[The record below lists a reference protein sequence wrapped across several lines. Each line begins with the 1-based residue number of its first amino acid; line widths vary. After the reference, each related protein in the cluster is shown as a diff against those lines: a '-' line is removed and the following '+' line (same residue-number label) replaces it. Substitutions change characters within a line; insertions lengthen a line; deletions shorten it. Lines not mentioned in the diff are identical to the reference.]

1 MSNPIYISQLA
12 FTTGEV
18 SPDVSSRFDLDQ
30 YKSALLEAENVVI
43 RPYGAVAKR
52 QGSQYVGQVKYSD
65 KPTRLFEFTTNTNNS
80 FMLEFGDKY
89 IRVWDFGIYTG
100 IEIETP
106 FDSEILYN
114 LNCSQSGDVM
124 FICSGKYPIQTL
136 SRHSNTDWRFE
147 AYKLTEQPY
156 ETINTDVD
164 STVLIT
170 GDTLT
175 ATNDMFTAD
184 MVNSVMQIEH
194 FMKAV
199 TTSEVGKVI
208 KRTEFVW
215 DSNGEHGHDVTTT
228 EYTNIDYTTK
238 QFSTDEDVSW
248 KFTTHGT
255 WSGTAYI
262 KISNDKGKTWKD
274 YRVYTS
280 QNDYNVTDTGKI
292 VPSAMLKI
300 ETDLKSGTINIDL
313 SFMPYTNYGIVEIK
327 EFIDSKHV
335 KVNVLNGVVENEAT
349 SKWKLGSWSRGNG
362 YPKLCTFYQDRFVVA
377 ATNKNPNYIW
387 MSRTGDYPN
396 FGVEKVEGTITDD
409 SSITLPVINR
419 KMYEI
424 RHLVPAN
431 DLIILTSGNEWI
443 VSGDKT
449 ITPTNC
455 NLKTQT
461 QRGALSCEPQFI
473 GNRCVFVQERGGT
486 VRDMGYSYESDNYTG
501 QDLTLFV
508 KTRVRGYL
516 TITSAYAQDPD
527 SIIYYIRNDGE
538 INCLTYIPEQKV
550 YGWSHWVT
558 NGKYLY
564 CESVSEGEQDSLYT
578 LVERI
583 LNGQK
588 VQCIE
593 RMVPLYSDDFNV
605 FLDCYIE
612 FKSDN
617 QIDNINVPHLSGQKV
632 QVVIDGKQQPD
643 VVVPDDGLLQLN
655 GSGNN
660 IKIGLPFT
668 SKIRVPSVEMQMQDG
683 TLQGRVATV
692 SRVVLRVY
700 KSFGGKVGRT
710 FDRMDDITLPPNELF
725 TGDKPVILPKM
736 GMNYSTD
743 TSICIKHSDPFP
755 FNLLSITRI
764 VEIGGGLKDVPG
776 L

>member
-18 SPDVSSRFDLDQ
+18 SPDVSSRFDLEQ

-89 IRVWDFGIYTG
+89 IRVWNYGIYTG
-100 IEIETP
+100 IEVTTP
-106 FDSEILYN
+106 FTSDILFD
-114 LNCSQSGDVM
+114 LNCNQSGDVM

-136 SRHSNTDWRFE
+136 SRYSDTDWRMST
-147 AYKLTEQPY
+147 YKLTEQPY
-156 ETINTDVD
+156 DEINTDNGHTL
-164 STVLIT
+164 TVN
-170 GDTLT
+170 GDTITSTKDL
-175 ATNDMFTAD
+175 FTQD
-184 MVNSVMQIEH
+184 MVGSVIQIAYYVE
-194 FMKAV
+194 AV
-199 TTSEVGKVI
+199 HTKSAGEVVE
-208 KRTEFVW
+208 KRVHRGLLPLLIEKTY
-215 DSNGEHGHDVTTT
+215 N
-228 EYTNIDYTTK
+228 NINYNVENY
-238 QFSTDEDVSW
+238 STDTELSW

-255 WSGTAYI
+255 WEGTVKI
-262 KISNDKGKTWKD
+262 QISNNDGQTWKD
-274 YRVYTS
+274 YRTYTS
-280 QNDYNVTDTGKI
+280 KNDYNVTDTGKI
-292 VPSAMLKI
+292 EAGARLKYVSDI
-300 ETDLKSGTINIDL
+300 KSGSVNCDL
-313 SFMPYTNYGIVEIK
+313 SIMPFTQYGVVEIK
-327 EFIDSKHV
+327 SVTDAKNA
-335 KVNVLNGVVENEAT
+335 KVNVLNGIKEGEP
-349 SKWKLGSWSRGNG
+349 SYQWKLGSWNRGRG

-377 ATNKNPNYIW
+377 ATDSKPNFIW
-387 MSRTGDYPN
+387 FSRTGDYPN

-409 SSITLPVINR
+409 SAITLPVINR
-419 KMYEI
+419 KMCEI

-443 VSGDKT
+443 VRGDKT

-461 QRGALSCEPQFI
+461 QRGALKCEPQFI

-508 KTRVRGYL
+508 KTLVKGHVA
-516 TITSAYAQDPD
+516 ITSAYAQDPD
-527 SIIYYIRNDGE
+527 SIIYYVRDDGQL
-538 INCLTYIPEQKV
+538 NCLTYIPEQKV
-550 YGWSHWVT
+550 YGWSHFVT
-558 NGKYLY
+558 NGKYRY
-564 CESVSEGEQDSLYT
+564 VENVAEGDQDTIYFIVDRVINNKSV
-578 LVERI
+578 
-583 LNGQK
+583 K
-588 VQCIE
+588 CIE
-593 RMVPLYSDDFNV
+593 RSIPLYTEDNSDV
-605 FLDCYIE
+605 FLDCYVKVANSI
-612 FKSDN
+612 KTDY
-617 QIDNINVPHLSGQKV
+617 INAPHLVGQMV
-632 QVVIDGKQQPD
+632 DIVIDGQQMPSR
-643 VVVPDDGLLQLN
+643 VVPPTGVIKLDGKANVITVGLPYTTK
-655 GSGNN
+655 
-660 IKIGLPFT
+660 IKIPN
-668 SKIRVPSVEMQMQDG
+668 VEQQINDG

-692 SRVVLRVY
+692 SRVVLRMY

-736 GMNYSTD
+736 GINYSTD

-764 VEIGGGLKDVPG
+764 VEIGGGLRDVPG

>member
-18 SPDVSSRFDLDQ
+18 SPDVSSRFDLEQ

-89 IRVWDFGIYTG
+89 IRVWNYGIYTG
-100 IEIETP
+100 IEVTTP
-106 FDSEILYN
+106 FTSDILFD
-114 LNCSQSGDVM
+114 LNCNQSGDVM

-136 SRHSNTDWRFE
+136 SRYSDTDWRMST
-147 AYKLTEQPY
+147 YKLTEQPY
-156 ETINTDVD
+156 DEINTDNGHTL
-164 STVLIT
+164 TVN
-170 GDTLT
+170 GDTITSTKDL
-175 ATNDMFTAD
+175 FTQD
-184 MVNSVMQIEH
+184 MVGSVIQIAYYVEAVHTKSAGEVVEKKVKRYMQAQTIE
-194 FMKAV
+194 K
-199 TTSEVGKVI
+199 TY
-208 KRTEFVW
+208 
-215 DSNGEHGHDVTTT
+215 N
-228 EYTNIDYTTK
+228 NINYNVEA
-238 QFSTDEDVSW
+238 FSTDTELSW

-255 WSGTAYI
+255 WEGTV
-262 KISNDKGKTWKD
+262 KLQISNNDGQTWKD
-274 YRVYTS
+274 YRTYTS
-280 QNDYNVTDTGKI
+280 KNDYNVTDTGKI
-292 VPSAMLKI
+292 EAGARLKYVSDI
-300 ETDLKSGTINIDL
+300 KSGSVNCDL
-313 SFMPYTNYGIVEIK
+313 SIMPFTQYGIVEIK
-327 EFIDSKHV
+327 SVTDAKNA
-335 KVNVLNGVVENEAT
+335 KVNVLNGIKEGEP
-349 SKWKLGSWSRGNG
+349 SYQWKLGSWNRGRG

-377 ATNKNPNYIW
+377 ATDSKPNFIW
-387 MSRTGDYPN
+387 FSRTGDYSN

-409 SSITLPVINR
+409 SAITLPVINR
-419 KMYEI
+419 KMCEI

-443 VSGDKT
+443 IRGDKT

-508 KTRVRGYL
+508 KTLVKGHVAV
-516 TITSAYAQDPD
+516 TSAYAQDPD
-527 SIIYYIRNDGE
+527 SIIYYVRDDGQL
-538 INCLTYIPEQKV
+538 NCLTYIPEQKV
-550 YGWSHWVT
+550 YGWSHFVT
-558 NGKYLY
+558 NGKYRY
-564 CESVSEGEQDSLYT
+564 VESVAEGEQDTIYFVVDRVINNKS
-578 LVERI
+578 V
-583 LNGQK
+583 K
-588 VQCIE
+588 CIE
-593 RMVPLYSDDFNV
+593 RSIPLYTEDNSDV
-605 FLDCYIE
+605 FLDCYVKVANSI
-612 FKSDN
+612 KTDY
-617 QIDNINVPHLSGQKV
+617 INAPHLVGQMV
-632 QVVIDGKQQPD
+632 DIVVDGQQMPSRVVPPTGVIKLDGKAN
-643 VVVPDDGLLQLN
+643 VITVGLPYTTK
-655 GSGNN
+655 
-660 IKIGLPFT
+660 IKIPN
-668 SKIRVPSVEMQMQDG
+668 VEQQINDG

-692 SRVVLRVY
+692 SRVVLRMY

-736 GMNYSTD
+736 GINYSTD

-764 VEIGGGLKDVPG
+764 VEIGGGLRDVPG

>member
-18 SPDVSSRFDLDQ
+18 SPDVSSRFDLEQ

-89 IRVWDFGIYTG
+89 IRVWNYGIYTG
-100 IEIETP
+100 IEVTTP
-106 FDSEILYN
+106 FTSDILFD
-114 LNCSQSGDVM
+114 LNCNQSGDVM

-136 SRHSNTDWRFE
+136 SRYSDTDWRMSTS
-147 AYKLTEQPY
+147 KLTEQPY
-156 ETINTDVD
+156 DEINTDNGHTL
-164 STVLIT
+164 TVN
-170 GDTLT
+170 GDTITSTKDL
-175 ATNDMFTAD
+175 FTQD
-184 MVNSVMQIEH
+184 MVGSVIQIAYYVEAVHTKSVGEVVEKKVKRYMQAQTIE
-194 FMKAV
+194 K
-199 TTSEVGKVI
+199 TYNNINYNVGA
-208 KRTEFVW
+208 
-215 DSNGEHGHDVTTT
+215 
-228 EYTNIDYTTK
+228 
-238 QFSTDEDVSW
+238 FSTDTELSW

-255 WSGTAYI
+255 WEGTV
-262 KISNDKGKTWKD
+262 KLQISNNDGQTWKD
-274 YRVYTS
+274 YRTYTS
-280 QNDYNVTDTGKI
+280 KNDYNVTDTGKI
-292 VPSAMLKI
+292 EAGARLKYVSDI
-300 ETDLKSGTINIDL
+300 KSGSVNCDL
-313 SFMPYTNYGIVEIK
+313 SIMPFTQYGIVEIK
-327 EFIDSKHV
+327 SVTDAKNA
-335 KVNVLNGVVENEAT
+335 KVNVLNGIKEGEP
-349 SKWKLGSWSRGNG
+349 SYQWKLGSWNRGRG

-377 ATNKNPNYIW
+377 ATDSKPNFIW
-387 MSRTGDYPN
+387 FSRTGDYPN

-409 SSITLPVINR
+409 SAITLPVINR
-419 KMYEI
+419 KMCEI

-443 VSGDKT
+443 VRGDKT

-508 KTRVRGYL
+508 KTLVKGHL
-516 TITSAYAQDPD
+516 AVTSAYAQDPD
-527 SIIYYIRNDGE
+527 SIIYYVRDDGQL
-538 INCLTYIPEQKV
+538 NCLTYIPEQKV
-550 YGWSHWVT
+550 YGWSHFVT
-558 NGKYLY
+558 NGKYRY
-564 CESVSEGEQDSLYT
+564 VESVAEGEQDTIYFVVDRVINNKS
-578 LVERI
+578 V
-583 LNGQK
+583 K
-588 VQCIE
+588 CIE
-593 RMVPLYSDDFNV
+593 RSIPLYTEDNSDV
-605 FLDCYIE
+605 FLDCYVKVANSI
-612 FKSDN
+612 KTDY
-617 QIDNINVPHLSGQKV
+617 INAPHLVGQMV
-632 QVVIDGKQQPD
+632 DIVIDGQQMPSR
-643 VVVPDDGLLQLN
+643 VVPPTGVIKLDGKANVITVGLPYTTK
-655 GSGNN
+655 
-660 IKIGLPFT
+660 IKIPN
-668 SKIRVPSVEMQMQDG
+668 VEQQINNG

-692 SRVVLRVY
+692 SRVVLRMY

-736 GMNYSTD
+736 GINYSTD

-764 VEIGGGLKDVPG
+764 VEIGGGLRDVPG

>member
-18 SPDVSSRFDLDQ
+18 SPDVSSRFDLEQ

-89 IRVWDFGIYTG
+89 IRVWNYGIYTG
-100 IEIETP
+100 IEVTTP
-106 FDSEILYN
+106 FTSDILFD
-114 LNCSQSGDVM
+114 LNCNQSGDVM

-136 SRHSNTDWRFE
+136 SRYSDTDWRMST
-147 AYKLTEQPY
+147 YKLTEQPY
-156 ETINTDVD
+156 DEINTDNGHTL
-164 STVLIT
+164 TVN
-170 GDTLT
+170 GDTITSTKDL
-175 ATNDMFTAD
+175 FTQD
-184 MVNSVMQIEH
+184 MVGSVIQIAYYVEAVHTKSAGEVVEKKVRRYMQGQTIE
-194 FMKAV
+194 K
-199 TTSEVGKVI
+199 TYNNINYNVG
-208 KRTEFVW
+208 
-215 DSNGEHGHDVTTT
+215 S
-228 EYTNIDYTTK
+228 Y
-238 QFSTDEDVSW
+238 STDTELSW

-255 WSGTAYI
+255 WEGTV
-262 KISNDKGKTWKD
+262 KLQISNNDGQTWKD
-274 YRVYTS
+274 YRTYTS
-280 QNDYNVTDTGKI
+280 KNDYNVTDTGKI
-292 VPSAMLKI
+292 EAGARLKYI
-300 ETDLKSGTINIDL
+300 SDIKGGSVNCDL
-313 SFMPYTNYGIVEIK
+313 SIMPFTQYGVVEIK
-327 EFIDSKHV
+327 SVTDAKNA
-335 KVNVLNGVVENEAT
+335 KVNVLNGIKEGEP
-349 SKWKLGSWSRGNG
+349 SYQWKLGSWNRGRG

-377 ATNKNPNYIW
+377 ATDSKPNFIW
-387 MSRTGDYPN
+387 FSRTGDYPN

-409 SSITLPVINR
+409 SAITLPVINR
-419 KMYEI
+419 KMCEI

-443 VSGDKT
+443 VRGDKT

-508 KTRVRGYL
+508 KTLVKGHL
-516 TITSAYAQDPD
+516 AVTSAYAQDPD
-527 SIIYYIRNDGE
+527 SIIYYVRDDGQL
-538 INCLTYIPEQKV
+538 NCLTYIPEQKV
-550 YGWSHWVT
+550 YGWSHFVT
-558 NGKYLY
+558 NGKYRY
-564 CESVSEGEQDSLYT
+564 VESVAEGEQDTIYFVVDRVINNKS
-578 LVERI
+578 V
-583 LNGQK
+583 K
-588 VQCIE
+588 CIE
-593 RMVPLYSDDFNV
+593 RSIPLYTEDNSDV
-605 FLDCYIE
+605 FLDCYVKVANSI
-612 FKSDN
+612 KTDY
-617 QIDNINVPHLSGQKV
+617 INAPHLVGQMV
-632 QVVIDGKQQPD
+632 DIVIDGQQMPSR
-643 VVVPDDGLLQLN
+643 VVPPTGVIKLDGKANVITVGLPYTTK
-655 GSGNN
+655 
-660 IKIGLPFT
+660 IKI
-668 SKIRVPSVEMQMQDG
+668 PSVEQQINDG

-692 SRVVLRVY
+692 SRVVLRMY

-736 GMNYSTD
+736 GINYSTD

-764 VEIGGGLKDVPG
+764 VEIGGGLRDVPG

>member
-18 SPDVSSRFDLDQ
+18 SSDVSSRFDLEQ

-89 IRVWDFGIYTG
+89 IRVWNYGVYTG
-100 IEIETP
+100 IEVTTP
-106 FDSEILYN
+106 FTSDILFDI
-114 LNCSQSGDVM
+114 NCSQSGDVM

-136 SRHSNTDWRFE
+136 SRYSDTDWRLS
-147 AYKLTEQPY
+147 AYKLSEQPY
-156 ETINTDVD
+156 DDINTDNGHTL
-164 STVLIT
+164 TVT
-170 GDTLT
+170 GDTITSTKDL
-175 ATNDMFTAD
+175 FTQD
-184 MVNSVMQIEH
+184 MVGSVIQIAYYVE
-194 FMKAV
+194 AV
-199 TTSEVGKVI
+199 HTKSAGEVVEKKVKHGLVVLSKGK
-208 KRTEFVW
+208 TY
-215 DSNGEHGHDVTTT
+215 N
-228 EYTNIDYTTK
+228 NINYNVSSY
-238 QFSTDEDVSW
+238 STDTELSW

-255 WSGTAYI
+255 WEGTV
-262 KISNDKGKTWKD
+262 KLQISNNDGQTWKD
-274 YRVYTS
+274 YRTYTS
-280 QNDYNVTDTGKI
+280 KNDYNVTDTGKI
-292 VPSAMLKI
+292 EAGARLKYVSDI
-300 ETDLKSGTINIDL
+300 KDGAINCDL
-313 SFMPYTNYGIVEIK
+313 SIMPFTQY
-327 EFIDSKHV
+327 
-335 KVNVLNGVVENEAT
+335 GVVEVTEVANAKNAKVNILSGVKEGEP
-349 SKWKLGSWSRGNG
+349 SYQWKLGSWNRGRG

-377 ATNKNPNYIW
+377 ATDSKPNFIW
-387 MSRTGDYPN
+387 FSRTGDYPN
-396 FGVEKVEGTITDD
+396 FGVEKAGGTITDD
-409 SSITLPVINR
+409 SAITLPVINR

-431 DLIILTSGNEWI
+431 DLIVLTSGNEWI
-443 VSGDKT
+443 VDGSKT
-449 ITPTNC
+449 ITSTNC
-455 NLKTQT
+455 YLKTQT
-461 QRGALSCEPQFI
+461 QRGALKCKPQFI

-550 YGWSHWVT
+550 YGWSHFVT

-564 CESVSEGEQDSLYT
+564 CESVAEGEQDSLYT
-578 LVERI
+578 LVERT
-583 LNGQK
+583 LQGKK
-588 VQCIE
+588 VKCIE
-593 RMVPLYSDDFNV
+593 RMVPLYSDDVNV
-605 FLDCYIE
+605 FLDCYVE
-612 FKSDN
+612 FKSSN
-617 QIDNINVPHLSGQKV
+617 AIDSINIPHLSGQTV

-655 GSGNN
+655 VSGSN

-710 FDRMDDITLPPNELF
+710 FDKMDDITLPPNELF

-736 GMNYSTD
+736 GTNYSTD
-743 TSICIKHSDPFP
+743 TSICIKHNNPFP
-755 FNLLSITRI
+755 FNLLSITRV
-764 VEIGGGLKDVPG
+764 VEIGGGLRDVPG

>member
-1 MSNPIYISQLA
+1 MSNPLYISQLA

-18 SPDVSSRFDLDQ
+18 SPDVSSRFDLEQ

-89 IRVWDFGIYTG
+89 IRVWNYGIYTD
-100 IEIETP
+100 IEVTTP
-106 FDSEILYN
+106 FTSDILFD

-136 SRHSNTDWRFE
+136 SRYSDTDWRMS

-156 ETINTDVD
+156 DEINTDNEHTL
-164 STVLIT
+164 TVN
-170 GDTLT
+170 GDTITSTKDL
-175 ATNDMFTAD
+175 FTSD
-184 MVNSVMQIEH
+184 MVGSVIQIAYYVEAVHTKSAGEVVEKKVKRYMQAQTIE
-194 FMKAV
+194 K
-199 TTSEVGKVI
+199 TYNNINYNVG
-208 KRTEFVW
+208 
-215 DSNGEHGHDVTTT
+215 S
-228 EYTNIDYTTK
+228 Y
-238 QFSTDEDVSW
+238 STDTELSW

-255 WSGTAYI
+255 WEGTV
-262 KISNDKGKTWKD
+262 KLQISNNDGQTWKD
-274 YRVYTS
+274 YRTYTS
-280 QNDYNVTDTGKI
+280 KNDYNVTDTGKI
-292 VPSAMLKI
+292 EAGARLKYI
-300 ETDLKSGTINIDL
+300 SDIKGGSVNCDL
-313 SFMPYTNYGIVEIK
+313 SIFPFTQYGIVEIK
-327 EFIDSKHV
+327 S
-335 KVNVLNGVVENEAT
+335 VNNAKSATVNILNGIKDGEP
-349 SKWKLGSWSRGNG
+349 SHQWKLGSWNRGRG

-377 ATNKNPNYIW
+377 ATDSKPNYIW

-409 SSITLPVINR
+409 SAITLPVINR

-550 YGWSHWVT
+550 YGWSHFVT

-578 LVERI
+578 LVERT
-583 LNGQK
+583 LQGKK
-588 VQCIE
+588 VKCIE
-593 RMVPLYSDDFNV
+593 RMVPLYSDDVNV
-605 FLDCYIE
+605 FLDCYVE
-612 FKSDN
+612 FKSSN
-617 QIDNINVPHLSGQKV
+617 AIDSINIPHLSGQTV
-632 QVVIDGKQQPD
+632 QVVIDDKQQPD

-655 GSGNN
+655 VSGSN

-683 TLQGRVATV
+683 TLQGRIATV
-692 SRVVLRVY
+692 SRVVLRMY

-736 GMNYSTD
+736 GINYSTD

-764 VEIGGGLKDVPG
+764 VEIGGGLRDVPG

>member
-18 SPDVSSRFDLDQ
+18 SPDVSSRFDLEQ

-89 IRVWDFGIYTG
+89 IRVWNYGIYTG
-100 IEIETP
+100 IEVTTP
-106 FDSEILYN
+106 FTSDILFD
-114 LNCSQSGDVM
+114 LNCNQSGDVM

-136 SRHSNTDWRFE
+136 SRYSDTDWRMST
-147 AYKLTEQPY
+147 YKLTEQPY
-156 ETINTDVD
+156 DEINTDNGHTL
-164 STVLIT
+164 TVN
-170 GDTLT
+170 GDTITSTKDL
-175 ATNDMFTAD
+175 FTQD
-184 MVNSVMQIEH
+184 MVGSVIQIAYYVEAVHTKSAGEVVEKKVKRYMQAQTIE
-194 FMKAV
+194 K
-199 TTSEVGKVI
+199 TYNNINYNVGA
-208 KRTEFVW
+208 
-215 DSNGEHGHDVTTT
+215 
-228 EYTNIDYTTK
+228 
-238 QFSTDEDVSW
+238 FSTDTELSW

-255 WSGTAYI
+255 WEGTV
-262 KISNDKGKTWKD
+262 KLQISNNDGQTWKD
-274 YRVYTS
+274 YRTYTS
-280 QNDYNVTDTGKI
+280 KNDYNVTDTGKI
-292 VPSAMLKI
+292 EAGARLKYVSDI
-300 ETDLKSGTINIDL
+300 KSGSVNCDL
-313 SFMPYTNYGIVEIK
+313 SIMPFTQYGIVEVK
-327 EFIDSKHV
+327 SVTDAKNA
-335 KVNVLNGVVENEAT
+335 KVNVLNGIKEGEP
-349 SKWKLGSWSRGNG
+349 SYQWKLGSWNRGRG

-377 ATNKNPNYIW
+377 ATDSKPNFIW
-387 MSRTGDYPN
+387 FSRTGDYPN

-409 SSITLPVINR
+409 SAITLPVINR
-419 KMYEI
+419 KMCEI

-443 VSGDKT
+443 VRGDKT

-508 KTRVRGYL
+508 KTLVKGHL
-516 TITSAYAQDPD
+516 AVTSAYAQDPD
-527 SIIYYIRNDGE
+527 SIIYYVRDDGQL
-538 INCLTYIPEQKV
+538 NCLTYIPEQKV
-550 YGWSHWVT
+550 YGWSHFVT
-558 NGKYLY
+558 NGKYRY
-564 CESVSEGEQDSLYT
+564 VESVAEGEQDTIYFVVDRVINNKS
-578 LVERI
+578 V
-583 LNGQK
+583 K
-588 VQCIE
+588 CIE
-593 RMVPLYSDDFNV
+593 RSIPLYTEDNSDV
-605 FLDCYIE
+605 FLDCYVKVANSI
-612 FKSDN
+612 KTDY
-617 QIDNINVPHLSGQKV
+617 INAPHLVGQMV
-632 QVVIDGKQQPD
+632 DIVIDGQQMPSR
-643 VVVPDDGLLQLN
+643 VVPPTGVIKLDGKANVITVGLPYTTK
-655 GSGNN
+655 
-660 IKIGLPFT
+660 IKIPN
-668 SKIRVPSVEMQMQDG
+668 VEQQINDG

-692 SRVVLRVY
+692 SRVVLRMY

-736 GMNYSTD
+736 GINYSTD

-764 VEIGGGLKDVPG
+764 VEIGGGLRDVPG

>member
-1 MSNPIYISQLA
+1 MVMSNPIYISQLA

-18 SPDVSSRFDLDQ
+18 SPDVSSRFDLEQ

-89 IRVWDFGIYTG
+89 IRVWNYGIYTG
-100 IEIETP
+100 IEVTTP
-106 FDSEILYN
+106 FTSDILFD
-114 LNCSQSGDVM
+114 LNCNQSGDVM

-136 SRHSNTDWRFE
+136 SRYSDTDWRMST
-147 AYKLTEQPY
+147 YKLTEQPY
-156 ETINTDVD
+156 DEINTDNGHTL
-164 STVLIT
+164 TVN
-170 GDTLT
+170 GDTITSTKDL
-175 ATNDMFTAD
+175 FTQD
-184 MVNSVMQIEH
+184 MVGSVIQIAYYVEAVHTKSAGEVVEKKVRRYMQGQTIE
-194 FMKAV
+194 K
-199 TTSEVGKVI
+199 TYNNINYNVG
-208 KRTEFVW
+208 
-215 DSNGEHGHDVTTT
+215 S
-228 EYTNIDYTTK
+228 Y
-238 QFSTDEDVSW
+238 STDTELSW

-255 WSGTAYI
+255 WEGTV
-262 KISNDKGKTWKD
+262 KLQISNNDGQTWKD
-274 YRVYTS
+274 YRTYTS
-280 QNDYNVTDTGKI
+280 KNDYNVTDTGKI
-292 VPSAMLKI
+292 EAGARLKYI
-300 ETDLKSGTINIDL
+300 SDIKGGSVNCDL
-313 SFMPYTNYGIVEIK
+313 SIMPFTQYGVVEIK
-327 EFIDSKHV
+327 SVTDAKNA
-335 KVNVLNGVVENEAT
+335 KVNVLNGIKEGEP
-349 SKWKLGSWSRGNG
+349 SYQWKLGSWNRGRG

-377 ATNKNPNYIW
+377 ATDSKPNFIW
-387 MSRTGDYPN
+387 FSRTGDYPN

-409 SSITLPVINR
+409 SAITLPVINR
-419 KMYEI
+419 KMCEI

-443 VSGDKT
+443 VRGDKT

-508 KTRVRGYL
+508 KTLVKGHL
-516 TITSAYAQDPD
+516 AVTSAYAQDPD
-527 SIIYYIRNDGE
+527 SIIYYVRDDGQL
-538 INCLTYIPEQKV
+538 NCLTYIPEQKV
-550 YGWSHWVT
+550 YGWSHFVT
-558 NGKYLY
+558 NGKYRY
-564 CESVSEGEQDSLYT
+564 VESVAEGEQDTIYFVVDRVINNKS
-578 LVERI
+578 V
-583 LNGQK
+583 K
-588 VQCIE
+588 CIE
-593 RMVPLYSDDFNV
+593 RSIPLYTEDNSDV
-605 FLDCYIE
+605 FLDCYVKVANSI
-612 FKSDN
+612 KTDY
-617 QIDNINVPHLSGQKV
+617 INAPHLVGQMV
-632 QVVIDGKQQPD
+632 DIVIDGQQMPSR
-643 VVVPDDGLLQLN
+643 VVPPTGVIKLDGKANVITVGLPYTTK
-655 GSGNN
+655 
-660 IKIGLPFT
+660 IKI
-668 SKIRVPSVEMQMQDG
+668 PSVEQQINDG

-692 SRVVLRVY
+692 SRVVLRMY

-736 GMNYSTD
+736 GINYSTD

-764 VEIGGGLKDVPG
+764 VEIGGGLRDVPG

>member
-18 SPDVSSRFDLDQ
+18 SPDVSSRFDLEQ

-89 IRVWDFGIYTG
+89 IRVWNYGIYTG
-100 IEIETP
+100 IEVTTP
-106 FDSEILYN
+106 FTSDILFD
-114 LNCSQSGDVM
+114 LNCNQSGDVM

-136 SRHSNTDWRFE
+136 SRYSDTDWRMST
-147 AYKLTEQPY
+147 YKLTEQPY
-156 ETINTDVD
+156 DETNTDNGHTL
-164 STVLIT
+164 TVN
-170 GDTLT
+170 GDTITSTKDL
-175 ATNDMFTAD
+175 FTQD
-184 MVNSVMQIEH
+184 MVGSVIQIAYYVEAVHTKSAGEVVEKKVKRYMQAQTIE
-194 FMKAV
+194 K
-199 TTSEVGKVI
+199 TYNNINYNVGA
-208 KRTEFVW
+208 
-215 DSNGEHGHDVTTT
+215 
-228 EYTNIDYTTK
+228 
-238 QFSTDEDVSW
+238 FSTDTELSW

-255 WSGTAYI
+255 WEGTV
-262 KISNDKGKTWKD
+262 KLQISNNDGQTWKD
-274 YRVYTS
+274 YRTYTS
-280 QNDYNVTDTGKI
+280 KNDYNVTDTGKI
-292 VPSAMLKI
+292 EAGARLKYVSDI
-300 ETDLKSGTINIDL
+300 KSGSVNCDL
-313 SFMPYTNYGIVEIK
+313 SIMPFTQYGIVEIK
-327 EFIDSKHV
+327 SVTDAKNA
-335 KVNVLNGVVENEAT
+335 KVNVLNGIKEGEP
-349 SKWKLGSWSRGNG
+349 SYQWKLGSWNRGRG

-377 ATNKNPNYIW
+377 ATDSKPNFIW
-387 MSRTGDYPN
+387 FSRTGDYPN

-409 SSITLPVINR
+409 SAITLPVINR
-419 KMYEI
+419 KMCEI

-443 VSGDKT
+443 VRGDKT

-508 KTRVRGYL
+508 KTLVKGHVAV
-516 TITSAYAQDPD
+516 TSAYAQDPD
-527 SIIYYIRNDGE
+527 SIIYYVRDDGQL
-538 INCLTYIPEQKV
+538 NCLTYIPEQKV
-550 YGWSHWVT
+550 YGWSHFVT
-558 NGKYLY
+558 NGKYRY
-564 CESVSEGEQDSLYT
+564 VESVAEGEQDTIYF
-578 LVERI
+578 VVDRVI
-583 LNGQK
+583 NNK
-588 VQCIE
+588 NVKCIE
-593 RMVPLYSDDFNV
+593 RSIPLYTEDNSDV
-605 FLDCYIE
+605 FLDCYVKVANSI
-612 FKSDN
+612 KTDY
-617 QIDNINVPHLSGQKV
+617 INAPHLVGQMV
-632 QVVIDGKQQPD
+632 DIVVDGQQMPSREVPPTGVIKLDGKAN
-643 VVVPDDGLLQLN
+643 VITVGLHYTTK
-655 GSGNN
+655 
-660 IKIGLPFT
+660 IKI
-668 SKIRVPSVEMQMQDG
+668 PSVEQQINDG

-692 SRVVLRVY
+692 SRVVLRMY

-736 GMNYSTD
+736 GINYSTD

-764 VEIGGGLKDVPG
+764 VEIGGGLRDVPG

>member
-18 SPDVSSRFDLDQ
+18 SPDVSSRFDLEQ

-89 IRVWDFGIYTG
+89 IRVWNYGIYTG
-100 IEIETP
+100 IEVTTP
-106 FDSEILYN
+106 FTSDILFD
-114 LNCSQSGDVM
+114 LNCNQSGDVM

-136 SRHSNTDWRFE
+136 SRYSDTDWRMST
-147 AYKLTEQPY
+147 YKLTEQPY
-156 ETINTDVD
+156 DEINTDNGHTL
-164 STVLIT
+164 TVN
-170 GDTLT
+170 GDTITSTKDL
-175 ATNDMFTAD
+175 FTQD
-184 MVNSVMQIEH
+184 MVGSVIQIAYYVEAVHTKSAGEVVEKKVKRYMQAQTIE
-194 FMKAV
+194 K
-199 TTSEVGKVI
+199 TYNNINYNVGA
-208 KRTEFVW
+208 
-215 DSNGEHGHDVTTT
+215 
-228 EYTNIDYTTK
+228 
-238 QFSTDEDVSW
+238 FSTDTELSW

-255 WSGTAYI
+255 WEGTV
-262 KISNDKGKTWKD
+262 KLQISNNDGQTWKD
-274 YRVYTS
+274 YRTYTS
-280 QNDYNVTDTGKI
+280 KNDYNVTDTGKI
-292 VPSAMLKI
+292 EAGARLKYVSDI
-300 ETDLKSGTINIDL
+300 KSGSVNCDL
-313 SFMPYTNYGIVEIK
+313 SIMPFTQYGIVEIK
-327 EFIDSKHV
+327 SVTDAKNA
-335 KVNVLNGVVENEAT
+335 KVNVLNGIKEGEP
-349 SKWKLGSWSRGNG
+349 SYQWKLGSWNRGRG

-377 ATNKNPNYIW
+377 ATDSKPNFIW
-387 MSRTGDYPN
+387 FSRTGDYPN

-409 SSITLPVINR
+409 SAITLPVINR
-419 KMYEI
+419 KMCEI

-443 VSGDKT
+443 VRGDKT

-486 VRDMGYSYESDNYTG
+486 VRDMGYSYENDNYTG

-508 KTRVRGYL
+508 KTLVKGHL
-516 TITSAYAQDPD
+516 AVTSAYAQDPD
-527 SIIYYIRNDGE
+527 SIIYYVRDDGQL
-538 INCLTYIPEQKV
+538 NCLTYIPEQKV
-550 YGWSHWVT
+550 YGWSHFVT
-558 NGKYLY
+558 NGKYRY
-564 CESVSEGEQDSLYT
+564 VESVAEGEQDTIYFVVDRVINNKS
-578 LVERI
+578 V
-583 LNGQK
+583 K
-588 VQCIE
+588 CIE
-593 RMVPLYSDDFNV
+593 RSIPLYTEDNSDV
-605 FLDCYIE
+605 FLDCYVKVANSI
-612 FKSDN
+612 KTDY
-617 QIDNINVPHLSGQKV
+617 INAPHLVGQMV
-632 QVVIDGKQQPD
+632 DIVIDGQQMPSR
-643 VVVPDDGLLQLN
+643 VVPPTGVIKLDGKANVITVGLPYTTK
-655 GSGNN
+655 
-660 IKIGLPFT
+660 IKIPN
-668 SKIRVPSVEMQMQDG
+668 VEQQINDG

-692 SRVVLRVY
+692 SRVVLRMY

-736 GMNYSTD
+736 GINYSTD

-764 VEIGGGLKDVPG
+764 VEIGGGLRDVPG

>member
-1 MSNPIYISQLA
+1 MSNPLYISQLA

-18 SPDVSSRFDLDQ
+18 SPDVSSRFDLEQ

-89 IRVWDFGIYTG
+89 IRVWNYGIYTG
-100 IEIETP
+100 IEVTTP
-106 FDSEILYN
+106 FTSDILFD
-114 LNCSQSGDVM
+114 LNCNQSGDVM

-136 SRHSNTDWRFE
+136 SRYSDTDWRMST
-147 AYKLTEQPY
+147 YKLTEQPY
-156 ETINTDVD
+156 DEINTDNGHTL
-164 STVLIT
+164 TVN
-170 GDTLT
+170 GDTITSTKDL
-175 ATNDMFTAD
+175 FTQD
-184 MVNSVMQIEH
+184 MVGSVIQIAYYVEAVHTKSAGEVVEKKVKRYMQAQTIE
-194 FMKAV
+194 K
-199 TTSEVGKVI
+199 TYNNINYNVGA
-208 KRTEFVW
+208 
-215 DSNGEHGHDVTTT
+215 
-228 EYTNIDYTTK
+228 
-238 QFSTDEDVSW
+238 FSTDTELSW

-255 WSGTAYI
+255 WEGTV
-262 KISNDKGKTWKD
+262 KLQISNNDGQTWKD
-274 YRVYTS
+274 YRTYTS
-280 QNDYNVTDTGKI
+280 KNDYNVTDTGKI
-292 VPSAMLKI
+292 EAGARFKYVSDI
-300 ETDLKSGTINIDL
+300 KSGSVNCDL
-313 SFMPYTNYGIVEIK
+313 SIMPFTQYGIVEIK
-327 EFIDSKHV
+327 SVTDAKNA
-335 KVNVLNGVVENEAT
+335 KVNVLNGIKEGEP
-349 SKWKLGSWSRGNG
+349 SYQWKLGSWNRGRG

-377 ATNKNPNYIW
+377 ATDSKPNFIW
-387 MSRTGDYPN
+387 FSRTGDYPN

-409 SSITLPVINR
+409 SAITLPVINR
-419 KMYEI
+419 KMCEI

-443 VSGDKT
+443 VRGDKT

-508 KTRVRGYL
+508 KTLVKGHL
-516 TITSAYAQDPD
+516 AVTSAYAQDPD
-527 SIIYYIRNDGE
+527 SIIYYVRDDGQL
-538 INCLTYIPEQKV
+538 NCLTYIPEQKV
-550 YGWSHWVT
+550 YGWSHFVT
-558 NGKYLY
+558 NGKYRY
-564 CESVSEGEQDSLYT
+564 VESVAEGEQDTIYFVVDRVINNKS
-578 LVERI
+578 V
-583 LNGQK
+583 K
-588 VQCIE
+588 CIE
-593 RMVPLYSDDFNV
+593 RSIPLYTEDNSDV
-605 FLDCYIE
+605 FLDCYVKVANSI
-612 FKSDN
+612 KTDY
-617 QIDNINVPHLSGQKV
+617 INAPHLVGQMV
-632 QVVIDGKQQPD
+632 DIVIDGQQMPSR
-643 VVVPDDGLLQLN
+643 VVPPTGVIKLDGKANVITVGLPYTTK
-655 GSGNN
+655 
-660 IKIGLPFT
+660 IKI
-668 SKIRVPSVEMQMQDG
+668 PSVEQQINDG

-692 SRVVLRVY
+692 SRVVLRMY

-736 GMNYSTD
+736 GINYSTD

-764 VEIGGGLKDVPG
+764 VEIGGGLRDVPG

>member
-1 MSNPIYISQLA
+1 MSNPLYISQLA

-18 SPDVSSRFDLDQ
+18 SPDVSSRFDLEQ

-89 IRVWDFGIYTG
+89 IRVWNYGIYTG
-100 IEIETP
+100 IEVTTP
-106 FDSEILYN
+106 FTSDILFD
-114 LNCSQSGDVM
+114 LNCNQSGDVM

-136 SRHSNTDWRFE
+136 SRYSDTDWRMST
-147 AYKLTEQPY
+147 YKLTEQPY
-156 ETINTDVD
+156 DEINTDNGHTL
-164 STVLIT
+164 TVN
-170 GDTLT
+170 GDTITSTKDL
-175 ATNDMFTAD
+175 FTQD
-184 MVNSVMQIEH
+184 MVGSVIQIAYYVEAVHTKSAGEVVEKKVKRYMQAQTIE
-194 FMKAV
+194 K
-199 TTSEVGKVI
+199 TYNNINYNVGA
-208 KRTEFVW
+208 
-215 DSNGEHGHDVTTT
+215 
-228 EYTNIDYTTK
+228 
-238 QFSTDEDVSW
+238 FSTDTELSW

-255 WSGTAYI
+255 WEGTV
-262 KISNDKGKTWKD
+262 KLQISNNDGQTWKD
-274 YRVYTS
+274 YRTYTS
-280 QNDYNVTDTGKI
+280 KNDYNVTDTGKI
-292 VPSAMLKI
+292 EAGARLKYVSDI
-300 ETDLKSGTINIDL
+300 KSGSVNCDL
-313 SFMPYTNYGIVEIK
+313 SIMPFTQYGIVEIK
-327 EFIDSKHV
+327 SVTDAKNA
-335 KVNVLNGVVENEAT
+335 KVNVLNGIKEGEP
-349 SKWKLGSWSRGNG
+349 SYQWKLGSWNRGRG

-377 ATNKNPNYIW
+377 ATDSKPNFIW
-387 MSRTGDYPN
+387 FSRTGDYPN

-409 SSITLPVINR
+409 SAITLPVINR
-419 KMYEI
+419 KMCEI

-443 VSGDKT
+443 VRGDKT

-508 KTRVRGYL
+508 KTLVKGHVAV
-516 TITSAYAQDPD
+516 TSAYAQDPD
-527 SIIYYIRNDGE
+527 SIIYYVRDDGQL
-538 INCLTYIPEQKV
+538 NCLTYIPEQKV
-550 YGWSHWVT
+550 YGWSHFVT
-558 NGKYLY
+558 NGKYRY
-564 CESVSEGEQDSLYT
+564 VESVAEGEQDTIYF
-578 LVERI
+578 VVDRVI
-583 LNGQK
+583 NNK
-588 VQCIE
+588 NVKCIE
-593 RMVPLYSDDFNV
+593 RSIPLYTEDNSDV
-605 FLDCYIE
+605 FLDCYVKVANSI
-612 FKSDN
+612 KTDY
-617 QIDNINVPHLSGQKV
+617 INAPHLVGQMV
-632 QVVIDGKQQPD
+632 DIVVDGQQMPSRVVPPTGVIKLDGKAN
-643 VVVPDDGLLQLN
+643 VITVGLPYTTK
-655 GSGNN
+655 
-660 IKIGLPFT
+660 IKIPN
-668 SKIRVPSVEMQMQDG
+668 VEQQINDG

-692 SRVVLRVY
+692 SRVVLRMY

-736 GMNYSTD
+736 GINYSTD

-764 VEIGGGLKDVPG
+764 VEIGGGLRDVPG

>member
-18 SPDVSSRFDLDQ
+18 SPDISSRFDLEQ

-89 IRVWDFGIYTG
+89 IRVWNYGIYTG
-100 IEIETP
+100 IEVTTP
-106 FDSEILYN
+106 FTSDILFD
-114 LNCSQSGDVM
+114 LNCNQSGDVM

-136 SRHSNTDWRFE
+136 SRYSDTDWRMST
-147 AYKLTEQPY
+147 YKLTEQPY
-156 ETINTDVD
+156 DEINTDNGHTL
-164 STVLIT
+164 TVN
-170 GDTLT
+170 GDTITSTKDL
-175 ATNDMFTAD
+175 FTQD
-184 MVNSVMQIEH
+184 MVGSVIQIAYYVE
-194 FMKAV
+194 AV
-199 TTSEVGKVI
+199 HTKSAGEVVE
-208 KRTEFVW
+208 KRVHRGLLPLLIEKTY
-215 DSNGEHGHDVTTT
+215 N
-228 EYTNIDYTTK
+228 NINYNVENY
-238 QFSTDEDVSW
+238 STDTELSW

-255 WSGTAYI
+255 WEGTVKI
-262 KISNDKGKTWKD
+262 QISNNDGQTWKD
-274 YRVYTS
+274 YRTYTS
-280 QNDYNVTDTGKI
+280 KNDYNVTDTGKI
-292 VPSAMLKI
+292 EAGARLKYVSDI
-300 ETDLKSGTINIDL
+300 KSGSVNCDL
-313 SFMPYTNYGIVEIK
+313 SIMPFTQYGIVEIK
-327 EFIDSKHV
+327 SVTDAKNA
-335 KVNVLNGVVENEAT
+335 KVNVLNGIKEGEP
-349 SKWKLGSWSRGNG
+349 SYQWKLGSWNRGRG

-377 ATNKNPNYIW
+377 ATDSKPNFIW
-387 MSRTGDYPN
+387 FSRTGDYPN

-409 SSITLPVINR
+409 SAITLPVINR
-419 KMYEI
+419 KMCEI

-443 VSGDKT
+443 VRGDKT

-508 KTRVRGYL
+508 KTLVKGHVAV
-516 TITSAYAQDPD
+516 TSAYAQDPD
-527 SIIYYIRNDGE
+527 SIIYYVRDDGQL
-538 INCLTYIPEQKV
+538 NCLTYIPEQKV
-550 YGWSHWVT
+550 YGWSHFVT
-558 NGKYLY
+558 NGKYRY
-564 CESVSEGEQDSLYT
+564 VESVAEGEQDTIYF
-578 LVERI
+578 VVDRVI
-583 LNGQK
+583 NNK
-588 VQCIE
+588 NVKCIE
-593 RMVPLYSDDFNV
+593 RSIPLYTEDNSDV
-605 FLDCYIE
+605 FLDCYVKVANSI
-612 FKSDN
+612 KTDY
-617 QIDNINVPHLSGQKV
+617 INAPHLVGQMV
-632 QVVIDGKQQPD
+632 DIVVDGQQMPSREVPPTGVIKLDGKAN
-643 VVVPDDGLLQLN
+643 VITVGLPYATK
-655 GSGNN
+655 
-660 IKIGLPFT
+660 IKI
-668 SKIRVPSVEMQMQDG
+668 PSVEQQINDG

-692 SRVVLRVY
+692 SRVVLRMY

-736 GMNYSTD
+736 GINYSTD

-764 VEIGGGLKDVPG
+764 VEIGGGLRDVPG

>member
-18 SPDVSSRFDLDQ
+18 SPDVSSRFDLEQ

-89 IRVWDFGIYTG
+89 IRVWNHGVYTG
-100 IEIETP
+100 IEVTTP
-106 FDSEILYN
+106 FTSDILFD

-136 SRHSNTDWRFE
+136 SRYSDTDWRLE

-156 ETINTDVD
+156 DTINTDVN
-164 STVLIT
+164 STVTVT
-170 GDTLT
+170 GDTVRSSKDLF
-175 ATNDMFTAD
+175 NAD
-184 MVNSVMQIEH
+184 MVGMVMQLGYFVSAVHTKNTGVVVEKKEKRS
-194 FMKAV
+194 FMGGVHK
-199 TTSEVGKVI
+199 
-208 KRTEFVW
+208 W
-215 DSNGEHGHDVTTT
+215 N
-228 EYTNIDYTTK
+228 EYNNINYNVESY
-238 QFSTDEDVSW
+238 STDQDLSW

-255 WSGTAYI
+255 WTGTVKLQI
-262 KISNDKGKTWKD
+262 TTNNGTTWKD
-274 YRVYTS
+274 YRTYS
-280 QNDYNVTDTGKI
+280 SNNDYNVTDAGKI
-292 VPSAMLKI
+292 EPNAKLRIQSDI
-300 ETDLKSGTINIDL
+300 KSGECNVDLSILPYTTWGIIEFKEFVDAKTMKINI
-313 SFMPYTNYGIVEIK
+313 
-327 EFIDSKHV
+327 
-335 KVNVLNGVVENEAT
+335 LNGIVENEAT
-349 SKWKLGSWSRGNG
+349 SKWKMGSWGRSNG

-550 YGWSHWVT
+550 YGWSHFVT

-578 LVERI
+578 LVERT
-583 LNGQK
+583 LQGNK
-588 VQCIE
+588 VKCIE
-593 RMVPLYSDDFNV
+593 RMVPLYSDDVNV
-605 FLDCYIE
+605 FLDCYVE
-612 FKSDN
+612 FKSSN
-617 QIDNINVPHLSGQKV
+617 AIDSINIPHLSGQTV

-643 VVVPDDGLLQLN
+643 VVVPDDGLLPLN
-655 GSGNN
+655 VSGSN

-736 GMNYSTD
+736 GTNYSTD

-764 VEIGGGLKDVPG
+764 VEIGGGLRDVPG

>member
-1 MSNPIYISQLA
+1 MSNPLYISQLA

-18 SPDVSSRFDLDQ
+18 SPDVSSRFDLEQ

-89 IRVWDFGIYTG
+89 IRVWNYGIYTG
-100 IEIETP
+100 IEVTTP
-106 FDSEILYN
+106 FTSDILFD
-114 LNCSQSGDVM
+114 LNCNQSGDVM

-136 SRHSNTDWRFE
+136 SRYSDTDWRMST
-147 AYKLTEQPY
+147 YKLTEQPY
-156 ETINTDVD
+156 DEINTDNGHTL
-164 STVLIT
+164 TVN
-170 GDTLT
+170 GDTITSTKDL
-175 ATNDMFTAD
+175 FTQD
-184 MVNSVMQIEH
+184 MVGSVIQIAYYVEAVHTKSAGEVVEKKVKRYMQAQTIE
-194 FMKAV
+194 K
-199 TTSEVGKVI
+199 TYNNINYNVGA
-208 KRTEFVW
+208 
-215 DSNGEHGHDVTTT
+215 
-228 EYTNIDYTTK
+228 
-238 QFSTDEDVSW
+238 FSTDTELSW

-255 WSGTAYI
+255 WEGTV
-262 KISNDKGKTWKD
+262 KLQISNNDGQTWKD
-274 YRVYTS
+274 YRTYTS
-280 QNDYNVTDTGKI
+280 KNDYNVTDTGKI
-292 VPSAMLKI
+292 EAGARLKYVSDI
-300 ETDLKSGTINIDL
+300 KSGSVNCDL
-313 SFMPYTNYGIVEIK
+313 SIMPFTQYGIVEIK
-327 EFIDSKHV
+327 SVTDTKNA
-335 KVNVLNGVVENEAT
+335 KVNVLNGIKEGEP
-349 SKWKLGSWSRGNG
+349 SYQWKLGSWNRGRG

-377 ATNKNPNYIW
+377 ATDSKPNFIW
-387 MSRTGDYPN
+387 FSRTGDYPN

-409 SSITLPVINR
+409 SAITLPVINR
-419 KMYEI
+419 KMCEI

-443 VSGDKT
+443 VRGDKT

-508 KTRVRGYL
+508 KTLVKGHL
-516 TITSAYAQDPD
+516 AVTSAYAQDPD
-527 SIIYYIRNDGE
+527 SIIYYVRDDGQL
-538 INCLTYIPEQKV
+538 NCLTYIPEQKV
-550 YGWSHWVT
+550 YGWSHFVT
-558 NGKYLY
+558 NGKYRY
-564 CESVSEGEQDSLYT
+564 VESVAEGEQDTIYFVVDRVINNKS
-578 LVERI
+578 V
-583 LNGQK
+583 K
-588 VQCIE
+588 CIE
-593 RMVPLYSDDFNV
+593 RSIPLYTEDNSDV
-605 FLDCYIE
+605 FLDCYVKVANSI
-612 FKSDN
+612 KTDY
-617 QIDNINVPHLSGQKV
+617 INAPHLVGQMV
-632 QVVIDGKQQPD
+632 DIVIDGQQMPSR
-643 VVVPDDGLLQLN
+643 VVPPTGVIKLDGKANVITVGLPYTTK
-655 GSGNN
+655 
-660 IKIGLPFT
+660 IKI
-668 SKIRVPSVEMQMQDG
+668 PSVEQQINDG

-692 SRVVLRVY
+692 SRVVLRMY

-736 GMNYSTD
+736 GINYSTD

-764 VEIGGGLKDVPG
+764 VEIGGGLRDVPG

>member
-1 MSNPIYISQLA
+1 MSNPLYISQLA

-18 SPDVSSRFDLDQ
+18 SPDVSSRFDLEQ

-89 IRVWDFGIYTG
+89 IRVWNYGIYTG
-100 IEIETP
+100 IEVTTP
-106 FDSEILYN
+106 FTSDILFD
-114 LNCSQSGDVM
+114 LNCNQSGDVM

-136 SRHSNTDWRFE
+136 SRYSDTDWRMST
-147 AYKLTEQPY
+147 YKLTEQPY
-156 ETINTDVD
+156 DEINTDNGHTL
-164 STVLIT
+164 TVN
-170 GDTLT
+170 GDTITSTKDL
-175 ATNDMFTAD
+175 FTQD
-184 MVNSVMQIEH
+184 MVGSVIQIAYYVEAVHTKSAGEVVEKKVKRYMQAQTIE
-194 FMKAV
+194 K
-199 TTSEVGKVI
+199 TYNNINYNVGA
-208 KRTEFVW
+208 
-215 DSNGEHGHDVTTT
+215 
-228 EYTNIDYTTK
+228 
-238 QFSTDEDVSW
+238 FSTDTELSW

-255 WSGTAYI
+255 WEGTV
-262 KISNDKGKTWKD
+262 KLQISNNDGQTWKD
-274 YRVYTS
+274 YRTYTS
-280 QNDYNVTDTGKI
+280 KNDYNVTDTGKI
-292 VPSAMLKI
+292 EAGARLKYVSDI
-300 ETDLKSGTINIDL
+300 KSGSVNCDL
-313 SFMPYTNYGIVEIK
+313 SIMPFTQYGIVEIK
-327 EFIDSKHV
+327 SVTDAKNA
-335 KVNVLNGVVENEAT
+335 KVNVLNGIKEGEP
-349 SKWKLGSWSRGNG
+349 SYQWKLGSWNRGRG

-377 ATNKNPNYIW
+377 ATDSKPNFIW
-387 MSRTGDYPN
+387 FSRTGDYPN

-409 SSITLPVINR
+409 SAITLPVINR
-419 KMYEI
+419 KMCEI

-443 VSGDKT
+443 VRGDKT

-508 KTRVRGYL
+508 KTLVKGHL
-516 TITSAYAQDPD
+516 AVTSAYAQDPD
-527 SIIYYIRNDGE
+527 SIIYYVRDDGQL
-538 INCLTYIPEQKV
+538 NCLTYIPEQKV
-550 YGWSHWVT
+550 YGWSHFVT
-558 NGKYLY
+558 NGKYRY
-564 CESVSEGEQDSLYT
+564 VESVAEGEQDTIYFVVDRVINNKS
-578 LVERI
+578 V
-583 LNGQK
+583 K
-588 VQCIE
+588 CIE
-593 RMVPLYSDDFNV
+593 RSIPLYTEDNSDV
-605 FLDCYIE
+605 FLDCYVKVANSI
-612 FKSDN
+612 KTDY
-617 QIDNINVPHLSGQKV
+617 INAPHLVGQMV
-632 QVVIDGKQQPD
+632 DIVIDGQQMPSR
-643 VVVPDDGLLQLN
+643 VVPPTGVIKLDGKANVITVGLPYTTK
-655 GSGNN
+655 
-660 IKIGLPFT
+660 IKI
-668 SKIRVPSVEMQMQDG
+668 PSVEQQTNDG

-692 SRVVLRVY
+692 SRVVLRMY

-736 GMNYSTD
+736 GINYSTD

-764 VEIGGGLKDVPG
+764 VEIGGGLRDVPG

>member
-1 MSNPIYISQLA
+1 MSNPLYISQLA

-18 SPDVSSRFDLDQ
+18 SPDVSSRFDLEQ

-89 IRVWDFGIYTG
+89 IRVWNYGVYTG
-100 IEIETP
+100 VEFATP
-106 FDSEILYN
+106 FDSDILFD
-114 LNCSQSGDVM
+114 LNCIQSGDVM

-136 SRHSNTDWRFE
+136 SRYSDTDWRMS

-156 ETINTDVD
+156 DEINTDNGHTL
-164 STVLIT
+164 TVN
-170 GDTLT
+170 GDTITSTKDL
-175 ATNDMFTAD
+175 FTQD
-184 MVNSVMQIEH
+184 MVGSVIQIAYYIE
-194 FMKAV
+194 AV
-199 TTSEVGKVI
+199 YTSKTGEAIEKKYGVGRFSKHENTVY
-208 KRTEFVW
+208 
-215 DSNGEHGHDVTTT
+215 S
-228 EYTNIDYTTK
+228 NIDYNVER
-238 QFSTDEDVSW
+238 FSTDVELSW

-255 WSGTAYI
+255 WEGAV
-262 KISNDKGKTWKD
+262 KLQISNNDGQTWKD
-274 YRVYTS
+274 YRTYTS
-280 QNDYNVTDTGKI
+280 KNDYNVTDTGKI
-292 VPSAMLKI
+292 EAGARLKYI
-300 ETDLKSGTINIDL
+300 SDIQSGSVNCDL
-313 SFMPYTNYGIVEIK
+313 SIMPFTQYGIVEIK
-327 EFIDSKHV
+327 S
-335 KVNVLNGVVENEAT
+335 VNNAKSATVNILNGIKEGE
-349 SKWKLGSWSRGNG
+349 SSHKWKLGSWNRGNG

-377 ATNKNPNYIW
+377 ATNKKPNYIW

-409 SSITLPVINR
+409 SAITLPVINR
-419 KMYEI
+419 KMCEI

-550 YGWSHWVT
+550 YGWSHFVT

-578 LVERI
+578 LVERT
-583 LNGQK
+583 LQGKK
-588 VQCIE
+588 VKCIE
-593 RMVPLYSDDFNV
+593 RMVPLYSDDVNV
-605 FLDCYIE
+605 FLDCYVE
-612 FKSDN
+612 FKSSN
-617 QIDNINVPHLSGQKV
+617 VIDSINIPHLSGQTV
-632 QVVIDGKQQPD
+632 QVVIDDKQQSD
-643 VVVPDDGLLQLN
+643 MVVPDDGLLQLN
-655 GSGNN
+655 VSGSN

-692 SRVVLRVY
+692 SRVVLRMY
-700 KSFGGKVGRT
+700 KSFGGKIGRT

-736 GMNYSTD
+736 GTNYSTD

-764 VEIGGGLKDVPG
+764 VEIGGGLRDVPG

>member
-18 SPDVSSRFDLDQ
+18 SPDVSSRFDLEQ

-89 IRVWDFGIYTG
+89 IRVWNYGIYTG
-100 IEIETP
+100 IEVTTP
-106 FDSEILYN
+106 FTSDILFD
-114 LNCSQSGDVM
+114 LNCNQSGDVM

-136 SRHSNTDWRFE
+136 SRYSDTDWRMST
-147 AYKLTEQPY
+147 YKLTEQPY
-156 ETINTDVD
+156 DEINTDNGHTL
-164 STVLIT
+164 TVN
-170 GDTLT
+170 GDTITSTKDL
-175 ATNDMFTAD
+175 FTQD
-184 MVNSVMQIEH
+184 MVGSVIQIAYYVE
-194 FMKAV
+194 AV
-199 TTSEVGKVI
+199 HTKSAGEVVE
-208 KRTEFVW
+208 KRVHRGLLPLLIEKTY
-215 DSNGEHGHDVTTT
+215 N
-228 EYTNIDYTTK
+228 NINYNVENY
-238 QFSTDEDVSW
+238 STDTELSW

-255 WSGTAYI
+255 WEGTVKI
-262 KISNDKGKTWKD
+262 QISNNDGQTWKD
-274 YRVYTS
+274 YRTYTS
-280 QNDYNVTDTGKI
+280 KNDYNVTDTGKI
-292 VPSAMLKI
+292 EAGARLKYI
-300 ETDLKSGTINIDL
+300 SDIKGGSVNCDL
-313 SFMPYTNYGIVEIK
+313 SIMPFTQYGVVEIK
-327 EFIDSKHV
+327 SVTDAKNA
-335 KVNVLNGVVENEAT
+335 KVNVLNGIKEGEP
-349 SKWKLGSWSRGNG
+349 SYQWKLGSWNRGRG

-377 ATNKNPNYIW
+377 ATDSKPNFIW
-387 MSRTGDYPN
+387 FSRTGDYPN

-409 SSITLPVINR
+409 SAITLPVINR
-419 KMYEI
+419 KMCEI

-443 VSGDKT
+443 VRGDKT

-508 KTRVRGYL
+508 KTLVKGHVAV
-516 TITSAYAQDPD
+516 TSAYAQDPD
-527 SIIYYIRNDGE
+527 SIIYYVRDDGQL
-538 INCLTYIPEQKV
+538 NCLTYIPEQKV
-550 YGWSHWVT
+550 YGWSHFVT
-558 NGKYLY
+558 NGKYRY
-564 CESVSEGEQDSLYT
+564 VESVAEGEQDTIYF
-578 LVERI
+578 VVDRVI
-583 LNGQK
+583 NNK
-588 VQCIE
+588 NVKCIE
-593 RMVPLYSDDFNV
+593 RSIPLYTEDNSDV
-605 FLDCYIE
+605 FLDCYVKVANSI
-612 FKSDN
+612 KTDY
-617 QIDNINVPHLSGQKV
+617 INAPHLVGQMV
-632 QVVIDGKQQPD
+632 DIVVDGQQMPSREVPPTGVIKLDGKAN
-643 VVVPDDGLLQLN
+643 VITVGLPYTTK
-655 GSGNN
+655 
-660 IKIGLPFT
+660 IKI
-668 SKIRVPSVEMQMQDG
+668 PSVEQQINDG

-692 SRVVLRVY
+692 SRVVLRMY

-736 GMNYSTD
+736 GINYSTD

-764 VEIGGGLKDVPG
+764 VEIGGGLRDVPG

>member
-1 MSNPIYISQLA
+1 MSNPLYISQLA

-18 SPDVSSRFDLDQ
+18 SPDVSSRFDLEQ

-89 IRVWDFGIYTG
+89 IRVWNYGIYTG
-100 IEIETP
+100 IEVTTP
-106 FDSEILYN
+106 FTSDILFD
-114 LNCSQSGDVM
+114 LNCNQSGDVM

-136 SRHSNTDWRFE
+136 SRYSDTDWRMS

-156 ETINTDVD
+156 DEINTDNGHTL
-164 STVLIT
+164 TVN
-170 GDTLT
+170 GDTITSTKDL
-175 ATNDMFTAD
+175 FTQD
-184 MVNSVMQIEH
+184 MVGSVIQIAYYVEAVHTKSAGEVVEKKVKRYMQAQTIE
-194 FMKAV
+194 K
-199 TTSEVGKVI
+199 TYNNINYNVGA
-208 KRTEFVW
+208 
-215 DSNGEHGHDVTTT
+215 
-228 EYTNIDYTTK
+228 
-238 QFSTDEDVSW
+238 FSTDTELSW

-255 WSGTAYI
+255 WEGTV
-262 KISNDKGKTWKD
+262 KLQISNNDGQTWKD
-274 YRVYTS
+274 YRTYTS
-280 QNDYNVTDTGKI
+280 KNDYNVTDTGKI
-292 VPSAMLKI
+292 EAGARLKYVSDI
-300 ETDLKSGTINIDL
+300 KSGSVNCDL
-313 SFMPYTNYGIVEIK
+313 SIMPFTQYGIVEIK
-327 EFIDSKHV
+327 SVTDAKNA
-335 KVNVLNGVVENEAT
+335 KVNVLNGIKEGEP
-349 SKWKLGSWSRGNG
+349 SYQWKLGSWNRGRG

-377 ATNKNPNYIW
+377 ATDSKPNFIW
-387 MSRTGDYPN
+387 FSRTGDYPN

-409 SSITLPVINR
+409 SAITLPVINR
-419 KMYEI
+419 KMCEI

-443 VSGDKT
+443 VRGDKT

-508 KTRVRGYL
+508 KTLVKGHL
-516 TITSAYAQDPD
+516 AVTSAYAQDPD
-527 SIIYYIRNDGE
+527 SIIYYVRDDGQL
-538 INCLTYIPEQKV
+538 NCLTYIPEQKV
-550 YGWSHWVT
+550 YGWSHFVT
-558 NGKYLY
+558 NGKYRY
-564 CESVSEGEQDSLYT
+564 VESVAEGEQDTIYFVVDRVINNKS
-578 LVERI
+578 V
-583 LNGQK
+583 K
-588 VQCIE
+588 CIE
-593 RMVPLYSDDFNV
+593 RSIPLYTEDNSDV
-605 FLDCYIE
+605 FLDCYVKVANSI
-612 FKSDN
+612 KTDY
-617 QIDNINVPHLSGQKV
+617 INAPHLVGQMV
-632 QVVIDGKQQPD
+632 DIVIDGQQMPSR
-643 VVVPDDGLLQLN
+643 VVPPTGVIKLDGKANVITVGLPYTTK
-655 GSGNN
+655 
-660 IKIGLPFT
+660 IKI
-668 SKIRVPSVEMQMQDG
+668 PSVEQQINDG

-692 SRVVLRVY
+692 SRVVLRMY

-736 GMNYSTD
+736 GINYSTD

-764 VEIGGGLKDVPG
+764 VEIGGGLRDVPG

>member
-1 MSNPIYISQLA
+1 MSNPLYISQLA

-18 SPDVSSRFDLDQ
+18 SPDVSSRFDLEQ

-80 FMLEFGDKY
+80 FMLEFGHLY
-89 IRVWDFGIYTG
+89 IRVWRNGEYTNL
-100 IEIETP
+100 EINTP
-106 FDSEILYN
+106 FEDEIIN
-114 LNCSQSGDVM
+114 DLNIIQSGDVM

-136 SRHSNTDWRFE
+136 SRYSDTDWRMS

-156 ETINTDVD
+156 DEINTDNGHIL
-164 STVLIT
+164 TIN
-170 GDTLT
+170 GDTITSTKDL
-175 ATNDMFTAD
+175 FTQD
-184 MVNSVMQIEH
+184 MVGSVIQIAYYIE
-194 FMKAV
+194 AV
-199 TTSEVGKVI
+199 HTSK
-208 KRTEFVW
+208 T
-215 DSNGEHGHDVTTT
+215 GEAVEKKYGAGRFSKYEKTV
-228 EYTNIDYTTK
+228 YNNIDYNIER
-238 QFSTDEDVSW
+238 FSTDVELSW

-255 WSGTAYI
+255 WEGTVKI
-262 KISNDKGKTWKD
+262 QISNNDGQTWKD
-274 YRVYTS
+274 YRTYTS
-280 QNDYNVTDTGKI
+280 KSDYNVTDSGKI
-292 VPSAMLKI
+292 EAGARLKYI
-300 ETDLKSGTINIDL
+300 SDIQKGSVNCDL
-313 SFMPYTNYGIVEIK
+313 SILPFMQY
-327 EFIDSKHV
+327 
-335 KVNVLNGVVENEAT
+335 GVVEIT
-349 SKWKLGSWSRGNG
+349 SIENGKTAKVNILNGIKEGEPSHKWKLGSWNRGSG

-377 ATNKNPNYIW
+377 ATNKKPNYIW

-409 SSITLPVINR
+409 SAITLPVINR
-419 KMYEI
+419 KMCEI
-424 RHLVPAN
+424 RHLIPAN

-550 YGWSHWVT
+550 YGWSHFVT

-578 LVERI
+578 LVERT
-583 LNGQK
+583 LQGKK
-588 VQCIE
+588 VKCIE
-593 RMVPLYSDDFNV
+593 RMVPLYSDGVNV
-605 FLDCYIE
+605 FLDCYVE
-612 FKSDN
+612 FKSSN
-617 QIDNINVPHLSGQKV
+617 AIDSINIPHLSGQTV
-632 QVVIDGKQQPD
+632 QVVIDDKQQPD
-643 VVVPDDGLLQLN
+643 MVVPDDGLLQLN
-655 GSGNN
+655 VSGSN

-668 SKIRVPSVEMQMQDG
+668 SKIRIPSVEMQMQDG

-692 SRVVLRVY
+692 SRVVLRMY
-700 KSFGGKVGRT
+700 KSFGGKIGRT
-710 FDRMDDITLPPNELF
+710 FDRMDDITLSPNELF

-736 GMNYSTD
+736 GINYSTD

-764 VEIGGGLKDVPG
+764 VEIGGGLRDVPG

>member
-1 MSNPIYISQLA
+1 MSNPLYISQLA

-18 SPDVSSRFDLDQ
+18 SPDVSSRFDLEQ
-30 YKSALLEAENVVI
+30 YKSALLEAENVII

-89 IRVWDFGIYTG
+89 IRVWNYGVYTG
-100 IEIETP
+100 VEFATP
-106 FDSEILYN
+106 FDSDILFD
-114 LNCSQSGDVM
+114 LNCIQSGDVM

-136 SRHSNTDWRFE
+136 SRYSDTDWRMS

-156 ETINTDVD
+156 DEINTDNGHTL
-164 STVLIT
+164 TVN
-170 GDTLT
+170 GDTITSTKDL
-175 ATNDMFTAD
+175 FTQD
-184 MVNSVMQIEH
+184 MVGSVVQIAHYIE
-194 FMKAV
+194 AV
-199 TTSEVGKVI
+199 HTSKSGEAVEKKYGVGRFSKHEKTVY
-208 KRTEFVW
+208 
-215 DSNGEHGHDVTTT
+215 N
-228 EYTNIDYTTK
+228 NIDYNVER
-238 QFSTDEDVSW
+238 FSTDVELSW

-255 WSGTAYI
+255 WEGTVKI
-262 KISNDKGKTWKD
+262 QISNNDGQTWKD
-274 YRVYTS
+274 YRTYTS
-280 QNDYNVTDTGKI
+280 KSDYNVTDSGKI
-292 VPSAMLKI
+292 EAGARLKYI
-300 ETDLKSGTINIDL
+300 SDIQKGSVNCDL
-313 SFMPYTNYGIVEIK
+313 SILPFMQY
-327 EFIDSKHV
+327 
-335 KVNVLNGVVENEAT
+335 GVVEIVSVEN
-349 SKWKLGSWSRGNG
+349 SKTAKVNILNGIKEGESSHQWKLGSWNRGNG

-377 ATNKNPNYIW
+377 ATNKKPNYIW

-409 SSITLPVINR
+409 SAITLPVINR
-419 KMYEI
+419 KMCEI

-550 YGWSHWVT
+550 YGWSHFVT

-564 CESVSEGEQDSLYT
+564 CESVSEGEQDSLYI
-578 LVERI
+578 LVERT
-583 LNGQK
+583 LQGKK
-588 VQCIE
+588 VKCIE
-593 RMVPLYSDDFNV
+593 RMVPLYSDDVNV
-605 FLDCYIE
+605 FLDCYVE
-612 FKSDN
+612 FKSSN
-617 QIDNINVPHLSGQKV
+617 AIDSINIPHLSGQTV
-632 QVVIDGKQQPD
+632 QVVIDDNQQPD
-643 VVVPDDGLLQLN
+643 VVIPDDGLLQLN
-655 GSGNN
+655 VSGSN

-692 SRVVLRVY
+692 SRVVLRVH
-700 KSFGGKVGRT
+700 KSFGGKIGRT
-710 FDRMDDITLPPNELF
+710 FDRMDDITLPPDKLF

-736 GMNYSTD
+736 GVNYSTD
-743 TSICIKHSDPFP
+743 TSICIKHNDPFP

-764 VEIGGGLKDVPG
+764 VEIGGGLRDVPG

>member
-18 SPDVSSRFDLDQ
+18 SPDVSSRFDLEQ

-89 IRVWDFGIYTG
+89 IRVWNYGIYTG
-100 IEIETP
+100 IEVTTP
-106 FDSEILYN
+106 FTSDILFD
-114 LNCSQSGDVM
+114 LNCNQSGDVM

-136 SRHSNTDWRFE
+136 SRYSDADWRMST
-147 AYKLTEQPY
+147 YKLTEQPY
-156 ETINTDVD
+156 DEINTDNGHTL
-164 STVLIT
+164 TVN
-170 GDTLT
+170 GDTITSTKDL
-175 ATNDMFTAD
+175 FTQD
-184 MVNSVMQIEH
+184 MVGSVIQIAYYVEAVHTKSAGEVVEKKVKRYMQAQTIE
-194 FMKAV
+194 K
-199 TTSEVGKVI
+199 TYNNINYNVGA
-208 KRTEFVW
+208 
-215 DSNGEHGHDVTTT
+215 
-228 EYTNIDYTTK
+228 
-238 QFSTDEDVSW
+238 FSTDTELSW

-255 WSGTAYI
+255 WEGTV
-262 KISNDKGKTWKD
+262 KLQISNNDGQTWKD
-274 YRVYTS
+274 YRTYTS
-280 QNDYNVTDTGKI
+280 KNDYNVTDTGKI
-292 VPSAMLKI
+292 EAGARLKYVSDI
-300 ETDLKSGTINIDL
+300 KSGSVNCDL
-313 SFMPYTNYGIVEIK
+313 SIMPFTQYGIVEIK
-327 EFIDSKHV
+327 SVTDAKNA
-335 KVNVLNGVVENEAT
+335 KVNVLNGIKEGEP
-349 SKWKLGSWSRGNG
+349 SYQWKLGSWNRGRG

-377 ATNKNPNYIW
+377 ATDSKPNFIW
-387 MSRTGDYPN
+387 FSRTGDYPN

-409 SSITLPVINR
+409 SAITLPVINR
-419 KMYEI
+419 KMCEI

-443 VSGDKT
+443 VRGDKT

-508 KTRVRGYL
+508 KTLVKGHL
-516 TITSAYAQDPD
+516 AVTSAYAQDPD
-527 SIIYYIRNDGE
+527 SIIYYVRDDGQL
-538 INCLTYIPEQKV
+538 NCLTYIPEQKV
-550 YGWSHWVT
+550 YGWSHFVT
-558 NGKYLY
+558 NGKYRY
-564 CESVSEGEQDSLYT
+564 VESVAEGEQDTIYFVVDRVINNKS
-578 LVERI
+578 V
-583 LNGQK
+583 K
-588 VQCIE
+588 CIE
-593 RMVPLYSDDFNV
+593 RSIPLYTEDNSDV
-605 FLDCYIE
+605 FLDCYVKVANSI
-612 FKSDN
+612 KTDY
-617 QIDNINVPHLSGQKV
+617 INAPHLVGQMV
-632 QVVIDGKQQPD
+632 DIVIDGQQMPSR
-643 VVVPDDGLLQLN
+643 VVPPTGVIKLDGKANVITVGLPYTTK
-655 GSGNN
+655 
-660 IKIGLPFT
+660 IKI
-668 SKIRVPSVEMQMQDG
+668 PSVEQQINDG

-692 SRVVLRVY
+692 SRVVLRMY

-736 GMNYSTD
+736 GINYSTD

-764 VEIGGGLKDVPG
+764 VEIGGGLRDVPG

>member
-18 SPDVSSRFDLDQ
+18 SPDVSSRFDLEQ

-89 IRVWDFGIYTG
+89 IRVWNYGIYTG
-100 IEIETP
+100 IEVTTP
-106 FDSEILYN
+106 FTSDILFD
-114 LNCSQSGDVM
+114 LNCNQSGDVM

-136 SRHSNTDWRFE
+136 SRYSDTDWRMST
-147 AYKLTEQPY
+147 YKLTEQPY
-156 ETINTDVD
+156 DEINTDNGHTL
-164 STVLIT
+164 TVN
-170 GDTLT
+170 GDTITSTKDL
-175 ATNDMFTAD
+175 FTQD
-184 MVNSVMQIEH
+184 MVGSVIQIAYYVEAVHTKSAGEVVEKKVKRYMQPQ
-194 FMKAV
+194 
-199 TTSEVGKVI
+199 
-208 KRTEFVW
+208 RTEKTY
-215 DSNGEHGHDVTTT
+215 N
-228 EYTNIDYTTK
+228 NINYNVGAY
-238 QFSTDEDVSW
+238 STDTELSW

-255 WSGTAYI
+255 WEGTV
-262 KISNDKGKTWKD
+262 KLQISNNDGQTWKD
-274 YRVYTS
+274 YRTYTS
-280 QNDYNVTDTGKI
+280 KNDYNVTDTGKI
-292 VPSAMLKI
+292 EAGARIKYISDIKGGSV
-300 ETDLKSGTINIDL
+300 NCDL
-313 SFMPYTNYGIVEIK
+313 SIMPFTQYGIVEIK
-327 EFIDSKHV
+327 SVTDAKNA
-335 KVNVLNGVVENEAT
+335 KVNVLNGIKEGEP
-349 SKWKLGSWSRGNG
+349 SYQWKLGSWNRGRG

-377 ATNKNPNYIW
+377 ATDSKPNFIW
-387 MSRTGDYPN
+387 FSRTGDYPN

-409 SSITLPVINR
+409 SAITLPVINR
-419 KMYEI
+419 KMCEI

-443 VSGDKT
+443 VRGDKT

-508 KTRVRGYL
+508 KTLVKGHL
-516 TITSAYAQDPD
+516 AVTSAYAQDPD
-527 SIIYYIRNDGE
+527 SIIYYVRDDGQL
-538 INCLTYIPEQKV
+538 NCLTYIPEQKV
-550 YGWSHWVT
+550 YGWSHFVT
-558 NGKYLY
+558 NGKYRY
-564 CESVSEGEQDSLYT
+564 VESVAEGEQDTIYFVVDRVINNKS
-578 LVERI
+578 V
-583 LNGQK
+583 K
-588 VQCIE
+588 CIE
-593 RMVPLYSDDFNV
+593 RSIPLYTEDNSDV
-605 FLDCYIE
+605 FLDCYVKVANSI
-612 FKSDN
+612 KTDY
-617 QIDNINVPHLSGQKV
+617 INAPHLVGQMV
-632 QVVIDGKQQPD
+632 DIVIDGQQMPSR
-643 VVVPDDGLLQLN
+643 VVPPTGVIKLDGKANVITVGLPYTTK
-655 GSGNN
+655 
-660 IKIGLPFT
+660 IKI
-668 SKIRVPSVEMQMQDG
+668 PSVEQQINDG

-692 SRVVLRVY
+692 SRVVLRMY

-736 GMNYSTD
+736 GINYSTD

-764 VEIGGGLKDVPG
+764 VEIGGGLRDVPG

>member
-18 SPDVSSRFDLDQ
+18 SPDVSSRFDLEQ

-89 IRVWDFGIYTG
+89 IRVWNYGIYTG
-100 IEIETP
+100 IEVTTP
-106 FDSEILYN
+106 FTSDILFD
-114 LNCSQSGDVM
+114 LNCNQSGDVM

-136 SRHSNTDWRFE
+136 SRYSDTDWRMST
-147 AYKLTEQPY
+147 YKLTEQPY
-156 ETINTDVD
+156 DEINTDNGHTL
-164 STVLIT
+164 TVN
-170 GDTLT
+170 GDTITSTKDL
-175 ATNDMFTAD
+175 FTQD
-184 MVNSVMQIEH
+184 MVGSVIQIAYYVEAVHTKSAGEVVEKKVKRYMQAQTIE
-194 FMKAV
+194 K
-199 TTSEVGKVI
+199 TYNNINYNVGA
-208 KRTEFVW
+208 
-215 DSNGEHGHDVTTT
+215 
-228 EYTNIDYTTK
+228 
-238 QFSTDEDVSW
+238 FSTDTELSW

-255 WSGTAYI
+255 WEGTV
-262 KISNDKGKTWKD
+262 KLQISNNDGQTWKD
-274 YRVYTS
+274 YRTYTS
-280 QNDYNVTDTGKI
+280 KNDYNVTDTGKI
-292 VPSAMLKI
+292 EAGARLKYVSDI
-300 ETDLKSGTINIDL
+300 KSGSVNCDL
-313 SFMPYTNYGIVEIK
+313 SIMPFTQYGIVEIK
-327 EFIDSKHV
+327 SVTDAKNA
-335 KVNVLNGVVENEAT
+335 KVNVLNGIKEGEP
-349 SKWKLGSWSRGNG
+349 SYQWKLGSWNRGRG

-377 ATNKNPNYIW
+377 ATDSKPNFIW
-387 MSRTGDYPN
+387 FSRTGDYPN

-409 SSITLPVINR
+409 SAITLPVINR
-419 KMYEI
+419 KMCEI

-443 VSGDKT
+443 VRGDKT

-508 KTRVRGYL
+508 KTLVKGHL
-516 TITSAYAQDPD
+516 AVTSAYAQDPD
-527 SIIYYIRNDGE
+527 SIIYYVRDDGQL
-538 INCLTYIPEQKV
+538 NCLTYIPEQKV
-550 YGWSHWVT
+550 YGWSHFVT
-558 NGKYLY
+558 NGKYRY
-564 CESVSEGEQDSLYT
+564 VESVAEGEQDTIYFVVDRVINNKS
-578 LVERI
+578 V
-583 LNGQK
+583 K
-588 VQCIE
+588 CIE
-593 RMVPLYSDDFNV
+593 RSIPLYTEDNSDV
-605 FLDCYIE
+605 FLDCYVKVANSI
-612 FKSDN
+612 KTDY
-617 QIDNINVPHLSGQKV
+617 INAPHLVGQMV
-632 QVVIDGKQQPD
+632 DIVIDGQQMPSR
-643 VVVPDDGLLQLN
+643 VVPPTGVIKLDGKANVITVGLPYTTK
-655 GSGNN
+655 
-660 IKIGLPFT
+660 IKI
-668 SKIRVPSVEMQMQDG
+668 PSVEQQINDG

-692 SRVVLRVY
+692 SRVVLRMY

-736 GMNYSTD
+736 GINYSTD

-764 VEIGGGLKDVPG
+764 VEIGGGLRDVPG

>member
-18 SPDVSSRFDLDQ
+18 SPDVSSRFDLEQ

-89 IRVWDFGIYTG
+89 IRVWNYGIYTG
-100 IEIETP
+100 IEVTTP
-106 FDSEILYN
+106 FTSDILFD

-136 SRHSNTDWRFE
+136 SRYSDTDWRMS

-156 ETINTDVD
+156 DEINTDNGHTL
-164 STVLIT
+164 TVS
-170 GDTLT
+170 GDTITSTKDL
-175 ATNDMFTAD
+175 FTQD
-184 MVNSVMQIEH
+184 MVGSVIQIAYYVE
-194 FMKAV
+194 AV
-199 TTSEVGKVI
+199 HTQSVGEVVEKKVKHGFVELSEGK
-208 KRTEFVW
+208 TY
-215 DSNGEHGHDVTTT
+215 N
-228 EYTNIDYTTK
+228 NINYNVSSY
-238 QFSTDEDVSW
+238 STDTELSW

-255 WSGTAYI
+255 WEGTV
-262 KISNDKGKTWKD
+262 KLQISNNDGQTWKD
-274 YRVYTS
+274 YRTYTS
-280 QNDYNVTDTGKI
+280 KNDYNVTDTGKI
-292 VPSAMLKI
+292 EAGARLKYI
-300 ETDLKSGTINIDL
+300 SDIKSGSVNCDL
-313 SFMPYTNYGIVEIK
+313 SIFPFTQYGIVEIK
-327 EFIDSKHV
+327 SVNNAKSAT
-335 KVNVLNGVVENEAT
+335 VNVLNGIKEGE
-349 SKWKLGSWSRGNG
+349 SSHQWKLGSWNRGSG

-409 SSITLPVINR
+409 SAITLPVINR

-550 YGWSHWVT
+550 YGWSHFVT

-578 LVERI
+578 LVERT
-583 LNGQK
+583 LQGKK
-588 VQCIE
+588 VKCIE
-593 RMVPLYSDDFNV
+593 RMVPLYSDDVNV
-605 FLDCYIE
+605 FLDCYVE
-612 FKSDN
+612 FKSSN
-617 QIDNINVPHLSGQKV
+617 AIDSINIPHLSGQTV

-655 GSGNN
+655 VSGSN

-692 SRVVLRVY
+692 SRVVLRMY

-764 VEIGGGLKDVPG
+764 VEIGGGLRDVPG

>member
-1 MSNPIYISQLA
+1 MSNPLYISQLA

-18 SPDVSSRFDLDQ
+18 SPDVSSRFDLEQ

-89 IRVWDFGIYTG
+89 IRVWNYGIYTG
-100 IEIETP
+100 IEVTTP
-106 FDSEILYN
+106 FTSDILFD
-114 LNCSQSGDVM
+114 LNCNQSGDVM

-136 SRHSNTDWRFE
+136 SRYSDTDWRMST
-147 AYKLTEQPY
+147 YKLTEQPY
-156 ETINTDVD
+156 DEINTDNGHTL
-164 STVLIT
+164 TVN
-170 GDTLT
+170 GDTITSTKDL
-175 ATNDMFTAD
+175 FTQD
-184 MVNSVMQIEH
+184 MVGSVIQIAYYVEAVHTKSAGEVVEKKVKRYMQAQTIE
-194 FMKAV
+194 K
-199 TTSEVGKVI
+199 TYNNINYNVGA
-208 KRTEFVW
+208 
-215 DSNGEHGHDVTTT
+215 
-228 EYTNIDYTTK
+228 
-238 QFSTDEDVSW
+238 FSTDTELSW

-255 WSGTAYI
+255 WEGTV
-262 KISNDKGKTWKD
+262 KLQISNNDGQTWKD
-274 YRVYTS
+274 YRTYTS
-280 QNDYNVTDTGKI
+280 KNDYNVTDTGKI
-292 VPSAMLKI
+292 EAGVRLKYVSDI
-300 ETDLKSGTINIDL
+300 KSGSVNCDL
-313 SFMPYTNYGIVEIK
+313 SIMPFTQYGIVEIK
-327 EFIDSKHV
+327 SVTDAKNA
-335 KVNVLNGVVENEAT
+335 KVNVLNGIKEGEP
-349 SKWKLGSWSRGNG
+349 SYQWKLGSWNRGRG

-377 ATNKNPNYIW
+377 ATDSKPNFIW
-387 MSRTGDYPN
+387 FSRTGDYPN

-409 SSITLPVINR
+409 SAITLPVINR
-419 KMYEI
+419 KMCEI

-443 VSGDKT
+443 VRGDKT

-508 KTRVRGYL
+508 KTLVKGHVAV
-516 TITSAYAQDPD
+516 TSAYAQDPD
-527 SIIYYIRNDGE
+527 SIIYYVRDDGQL
-538 INCLTYIPEQKV
+538 NCLTYIPEQKV
-550 YGWSHWVT
+550 YGWSHFVT
-558 NGKYLY
+558 NGKYRY
-564 CESVSEGEQDSLYT
+564 VESVAEGEQDTIYF
-578 LVERI
+578 VVDRVI
-583 LNGQK
+583 NNK
-588 VQCIE
+588 NVKCIE
-593 RMVPLYSDDFNV
+593 RSIPLYTEDNSDV
-605 FLDCYIE
+605 FLDCYVKVANSI
-612 FKSDN
+612 KTDY
-617 QIDNINVPHLSGQKV
+617 INAPHLVGQMV
-632 QVVIDGKQQPD
+632 DIVVDGQQMPSREVPPTGVIKLDGKAN
-643 VVVPDDGLLQLN
+643 VITVGLPYTTK
-655 GSGNN
+655 
-660 IKIGLPFT
+660 IKI
-668 SKIRVPSVEMQMQDG
+668 PSVEQQINDG

-692 SRVVLRVY
+692 SRVVLRMY

-736 GMNYSTD
+736 GINYSTD

-764 VEIGGGLKDVPG
+764 VEIGGGLRDVPG

>member
-18 SPDVSSRFDLDQ
+18 SPDVSSRFDLEQ

-89 IRVWDFGIYTG
+89 IRVWNYGIYTG
-100 IEIETP
+100 IEVTTP
-106 FDSEILYN
+106 FTSDILFD
-114 LNCSQSGDVM
+114 LNCNQSGDVM

-136 SRHSNTDWRFE
+136 SRYSDTDWRMST
-147 AYKLTEQPY
+147 YKLTEQPY
-156 ETINTDVD
+156 DEINTDNGHTL
-164 STVLIT
+164 TVN
-170 GDTLT
+170 GDTITSTKDL
-175 ATNDMFTAD
+175 FTQD
-184 MVNSVMQIEH
+184 MVGSVIQIAYYVE
-194 FMKAV
+194 AV
-199 TTSEVGKVI
+199 HTKSAGEVVE
-208 KRTEFVW
+208 KRVHRGLLPLLIEKTY
-215 DSNGEHGHDVTTT
+215 N
-228 EYTNIDYTTK
+228 NINYNVENY
-238 QFSTDEDVSW
+238 STDTELSW

-255 WSGTAYI
+255 WEGTVKI
-262 KISNDKGKTWKD
+262 QISNNDGQTWKD
-274 YRVYTS
+274 YRTYTS
-280 QNDYNVTDTGKI
+280 KNDYNVTDTGKI
-292 VPSAMLKI
+292 EAGARLKYVSDI
-300 ETDLKSGTINIDL
+300 KSGSVNCDL
-313 SFMPYTNYGIVEIK
+313 SIMPFTQYGIVEIK
-327 EFIDSKHV
+327 SVTDAKNA
-335 KVNVLNGVVENEAT
+335 KVNVLNGIKEGEP
-349 SKWKLGSWSRGNG
+349 SYQWKLGSWNRGRG

-377 ATNKNPNYIW
+377 ATDSKPNFIW
-387 MSRTGDYPN
+387 FSRTGDYPN

-409 SSITLPVINR
+409 SAITLPVINR
-419 KMYEI
+419 KMCEI

-443 VSGDKT
+443 VRGDKT

-508 KTRVRGYL
+508 KTLVKGHVAV
-516 TITSAYAQDPD
+516 TSAYAQDPD
-527 SIIYYIRNDGE
+527 SIIYYVRDDGQL
-538 INCLTYIPEQKV
+538 NCLTYIPEQKV
-550 YGWSHWVT
+550 YGWSHFVT
-558 NGKYLY
+558 NGKYRY
-564 CESVSEGEQDSLYT
+564 VESVAEGEQDTIYF
-578 LVERI
+578 VVDRVI
-583 LNGQK
+583 NNK
-588 VQCIE
+588 NVKCIE
-593 RMVPLYSDDFNV
+593 RSIPLYTEDNSDV
-605 FLDCYIE
+605 FLDCYVKVANSI
-612 FKSDN
+612 KTDY
-617 QIDNINVPHLSGQKV
+617 INAPHLVGQMV
-632 QVVIDGKQQPD
+632 DIVVDGQQMPSREVPPTGVIKLDGKAN
-643 VVVPDDGLLQLN
+643 VITVGLPYTTK
-655 GSGNN
+655 
-660 IKIGLPFT
+660 IKI
-668 SKIRVPSVEMQMQDG
+668 PSVEQQINDG

-692 SRVVLRVY
+692 SRVVLRMY
-700 KSFGGKVGRT
+700 KSFGGKVGHT

-736 GMNYSTD
+736 GVNYSTD

-764 VEIGGGLKDVPG
+764 VEIGGGLRDVPG

>member
-18 SPDVSSRFDLDQ
+18 SPDVSSRFDLEQ

-89 IRVWDFGIYTG
+89 IRVWNYGIYTG
-100 IEIETP
+100 IEVTTP
-106 FDSEILYN
+106 FTSDILFD
-114 LNCSQSGDVM
+114 LNCNQSGDVM

-136 SRHSNTDWRFE
+136 SRYSDTDWRMST
-147 AYKLTEQPY
+147 YKLTEQPY
-156 ETINTDVD
+156 DEINTDNGHTL
-164 STVLIT
+164 TVN
-170 GDTLT
+170 GDTITSTKDL
-175 ATNDMFTAD
+175 FTQD
-184 MVNSVMQIEH
+184 MVGSVIQIAYYVEAVHTKSAGEVVEKKVKRYMQAQTIE
-194 FMKAV
+194 K
-199 TTSEVGKVI
+199 TYNNINYNVGA
-208 KRTEFVW
+208 
-215 DSNGEHGHDVTTT
+215 
-228 EYTNIDYTTK
+228 
-238 QFSTDEDVSW
+238 FSTDTELSW

-255 WSGTAYI
+255 WEGTV
-262 KISNDKGKTWKD
+262 KLQISNNDGQTWKD
-274 YRVYTS
+274 YRTYTS
-280 QNDYNVTDTGKI
+280 KNDYNVTDTGKI
-292 VPSAMLKI
+292 EAGARLKYVSDI
-300 ETDLKSGTINIDL
+300 KSGSVNCDL
-313 SFMPYTNYGIVEIK
+313 SIMPFTQYGIVEIK
-327 EFIDSKHV
+327 SVTDAKNA
-335 KVNVLNGVVENEAT
+335 KVNVLNGIKEGEP
-349 SKWKLGSWSRGNG
+349 SYQWKLGSWNRGRG

-377 ATNKNPNYIW
+377 ATDSKPNFIW
-387 MSRTGDYPN
+387 FSRTGDYPN

-409 SSITLPVINR
+409 SAITLPVINR
-419 KMYEI
+419 KMCEI

-443 VSGDKT
+443 VRGDKT

-508 KTRVRGYL
+508 KTLVKGHL
-516 TITSAYAQDPD
+516 AVTSAYAQDPD
-527 SIIYYIRNDGE
+527 SIIYYVRDDGQL
-538 INCLTYIPEQKV
+538 NCLTYIPEQKV
-550 YGWSHWVT
+550 YGWSHFVT
-558 NGKYLY
+558 NGKYRY
-564 CESVSEGEQDSLYT
+564 VESVAEGEQDTIYFVVDRVINNKS
-578 LVERI
+578 V
-583 LNGQK
+583 K
-588 VQCIE
+588 CIE
-593 RMVPLYSDDFNV
+593 RSIPLYTEDNSDV
-605 FLDCYIE
+605 FLDCYVKVANSI
-612 FKSDN
+612 KTDY
-617 QIDNINVPHLSGQKV
+617 INAPHLVGQMV
-632 QVVIDGKQQPD
+632 DIVIDGQQMPSR
-643 VVVPDDGLLQLN
+643 VVPPTGVIKLDGKANVITVGLPYTTK
-655 GSGNN
+655 
-660 IKIGLPFT
+660 IKIPN
-668 SKIRVPSVEMQMQDG
+668 VEQQINDG

-692 SRVVLRVY
+692 SRVVLRMY

-736 GMNYSTD
+736 GINYSTD
-743 TSICIKHSDPFP
+743 TSICIRHSDPFP

-764 VEIGGGLKDVPG
+764 VEIGGGLRDVPG

>member
-18 SPDVSSRFDLDQ
+18 SPDVSSRFDLEQ

-89 IRVWDFGIYTG
+89 IRVWNYGIYTG
-100 IEIETP
+100 IEVTTP
-106 FDSEILYN
+106 FTSDILFD
-114 LNCSQSGDVM
+114 LNCNQSGDVM

-136 SRHSNTDWRFE
+136 SRYSDTDWRMST
-147 AYKLTEQPY
+147 YKLTEQPY
-156 ETINTDVD
+156 DEINTDNGHTL
-164 STVLIT
+164 TVN
-170 GDTLT
+170 GDTITSTKDL
-175 ATNDMFTAD
+175 FTQD
-184 MVNSVMQIEH
+184 MVGSVIQIAYYVEAVHTKSAGEVVEKKVKRYMQPQ
-194 FMKAV
+194 
-199 TTSEVGKVI
+199 
-208 KRTEFVW
+208 RTEKTY
-215 DSNGEHGHDVTTT
+215 N
-228 EYTNIDYTTK
+228 NINYNVGAY
-238 QFSTDEDVSW
+238 STDTELSW

-255 WSGTAYI
+255 WEGTV
-262 KISNDKGKTWKD
+262 KLQISNNDGQTWKD
-274 YRVYTS
+274 YRTYTS
-280 QNDYNVTDTGKI
+280 KNDYNVTDTGKI
-292 VPSAMLKI
+292 EAGARLKYI
-300 ETDLKSGTINIDL
+300 SDIKGGSVNCDL
-313 SFMPYTNYGIVEIK
+313 SIMPFTQYGIVEIK
-327 EFIDSKHV
+327 SVTDAKNA
-335 KVNVLNGVVENEAT
+335 KVNVLNGIKEGEP
-349 SKWKLGSWSRGNG
+349 SHQWKLGSWNRGRG

-377 ATNKNPNYIW
+377 ATDSKPNYIW
-387 MSRTGDYPN
+387 FSRTGDYPN

-409 SSITLPVINR
+409 SAITLPVINR
-419 KMYEI
+419 KMCEI

-443 VSGDKT
+443 VRGDKT

-508 KTRVRGYL
+508 KTLVKGHL
-516 TITSAYAQDPD
+516 AVTSAYAQDPD
-527 SIIYYIRNDGE
+527 SIIYYVRDDGQL
-538 INCLTYIPEQKV
+538 NCLTYIPEQKV
-550 YGWSHWVT
+550 YGWSHFVT
-558 NGKYLY
+558 NGKYRY
-564 CESVSEGEQDSLYT
+564 VESVAEGEQDTIYFVVDRVINNKS
-578 LVERI
+578 V
-583 LNGQK
+583 K
-588 VQCIE
+588 CIE
-593 RMVPLYSDDFNV
+593 RSIPLYTEDNSDV
-605 FLDCYIE
+605 FLDCYVKVANSI
-612 FKSDN
+612 KTDY
-617 QIDNINVPHLSGQKV
+617 INAPHLVGQMV
-632 QVVIDGKQQPD
+632 DIVIDGQQMPSR
-643 VVVPDDGLLQLN
+643 VVPPTGVIKLDGKANVITVGLPYTTK
-655 GSGNN
+655 
-660 IKIGLPFT
+660 IKIPN
-668 SKIRVPSVEMQMQDG
+668 VEQQINDG

-692 SRVVLRVY
+692 SRVVLRMY

-736 GMNYSTD
+736 GINYSTD

-764 VEIGGGLKDVPG
+764 VEIGGGLRDVPG

>member
-1 MSNPIYISQLA
+1 MSNPLYISQLA

-18 SPDVSSRFDLDQ
+18 SPDVSSRFDLEQ

-80 FMLEFGDKY
+80 FMLEFGHLY
-89 IRVWDFGIYTG
+89 IRVWRNGEYTNL
-100 IEIETP
+100 EINTP
-106 FDSEILYN
+106 FEDEIIN
-114 LNCSQSGDVM
+114 DLNIIQSGDVM

-136 SRHSNTDWRFE
+136 SRYSDTDWRMS

-156 ETINTDVD
+156 DEINTDNGHTL
-164 STVLIT
+164 TVN
-170 GDTLT
+170 GDTITSTKDL
-175 ATNDMFTAD
+175 FTQD
-184 MVNSVMQIEH
+184 MVGSIIQIAYYIE
-194 FMKAV
+194 AV
-199 TTSEVGKVI
+199 HTSK
-208 KRTEFVW
+208 T
-215 DSNGEHGHDVTTT
+215 GEAVEKKYGAGRFSKYEKTV
-228 EYTNIDYTTK
+228 YNNIDYNIER
-238 QFSTDEDVSW
+238 FSTDVELSW

-255 WSGTAYI
+255 WEGTVKI
-262 KISNDKGKTWKD
+262 QISNNDGQTWKD
-274 YRVYTS
+274 YRTYTS
-280 QNDYNVTDTGKI
+280 KSDYNVTDSGKI
-292 VPSAMLKI
+292 EAGARLKYI
-300 ETDLKSGTINIDL
+300 SDIQKGSVNCDL
-313 SFMPYTNYGIVEIK
+313 SILPFMQY
-327 EFIDSKHV
+327 
-335 KVNVLNGVVENEAT
+335 GVVEIT
-349 SKWKLGSWSRGNG
+349 SIENGKTAKVNILNGIKEGESSHKWKLGSWNRGNG

-377 ATNKNPNYIW
+377 ATNKKPNYIW

-409 SSITLPVINR
+409 SAITLPVINR
-419 KMYEI
+419 KMCEI

-550 YGWSHWVT
+550 YGWSHFVT

-564 CESVSEGEQDSLYT
+564 CESVSEGEQDSLYI
-578 LVERI
+578 LVERT
-583 LNGQK
+583 LQGKK
-588 VQCIE
+588 VKCIE
-593 RMVPLYSDDFNV
+593 RMVPLYSDDVNV
-605 FLDCYIE
+605 FLDCYVE
-612 FKSDN
+612 FKSSN
-617 QIDNINVPHLSGQKV
+617 AIDSINIPHLSGQTV
-632 QVVIDGKQQPD
+632 QVVIDDNQQPD
-643 VVVPDDGLLQLN
+643 MVVPDDGLLQLN
-655 GSGNN
+655 VSGSN

-668 SKIRVPSVEMQMQDG
+668 SKIRIPSVEMQMQDG

-692 SRVVLRVY
+692 SRVVLRMY
-700 KSFGGKVGRT
+700 KSFGGKIGRT
-710 FDRMDDITLPPNELF
+710 FDRMDDITLSPNELF

-736 GMNYSTD
+736 GINYSTD

-764 VEIGGGLKDVPG
+764 VEIGGGLRDVPG

>member
-18 SPDVSSRFDLDQ
+18 SPDVSSRFDLEQ

-89 IRVWDFGIYTG
+89 IRVWNYGIYTG
-100 IEIETP
+100 IEVTTP
-106 FDSEILYN
+106 FTSDILFD
-114 LNCSQSGDVM
+114 LNCNQSGDVM

-136 SRHSNTDWRFE
+136 SRYSDTDWRMST
-147 AYKLTEQPY
+147 YKLTEQPY
-156 ETINTDVD
+156 DEINTDNGHTL
-164 STVLIT
+164 TVN
-170 GDTLT
+170 GDTITSTKDL
-175 ATNDMFTAD
+175 FTQD
-184 MVNSVMQIEH
+184 MVGSVIQIAYYVEAVHTKSVGEVVEKKVKRYMQAQTIE
-194 FMKAV
+194 K
-199 TTSEVGKVI
+199 TYNNINYNVGA
-208 KRTEFVW
+208 
-215 DSNGEHGHDVTTT
+215 
-228 EYTNIDYTTK
+228 
-238 QFSTDEDVSW
+238 FSTDTELSW

-255 WSGTAYI
+255 WEGTV
-262 KISNDKGKTWKD
+262 KLQISNNDGQTWKD
-274 YRVYTS
+274 YRTYTS
-280 QNDYNVTDTGKI
+280 KNDYNVTDTGKI
-292 VPSAMLKI
+292 EAGARLKYVSDI
-300 ETDLKSGTINIDL
+300 KSGSVNCDL
-313 SFMPYTNYGIVEIK
+313 SIMPFTQYGIVEIK
-327 EFIDSKHV
+327 SVTDAKNA
-335 KVNVLNGVVENEAT
+335 KVNVLNGIKEGEP
-349 SKWKLGSWSRGNG
+349 SYQWKLGSWNRGRG

-377 ATNKNPNYIW
+377 ATDSKPNFIW
-387 MSRTGDYPN
+387 FSRTGDYPN

-409 SSITLPVINR
+409 SAITLPVINR
-419 KMYEI
+419 KMCEI

-443 VSGDKT
+443 VRGDKT

-508 KTRVRGYL
+508 KTLVKGHL
-516 TITSAYAQDPD
+516 AVTSAYAQDPD
-527 SIIYYIRNDGE
+527 SIIYYVRDDGQL
-538 INCLTYIPEQKV
+538 NCLTYIPEQKV
-550 YGWSHWVT
+550 YGWSHFVT
-558 NGKYLY
+558 NGKYRY
-564 CESVSEGEQDSLYT
+564 VESVAEGEQDTIYFVVDRVINNKS
-578 LVERI
+578 V
-583 LNGQK
+583 K
-588 VQCIE
+588 CIE
-593 RMVPLYSDDFNV
+593 RSIPLYTEDNSDV
-605 FLDCYIE
+605 FLDCYVKVANSI
-612 FKSDN
+612 KTDY
-617 QIDNINVPHLSGQKV
+617 INAPHLVGQMV
-632 QVVIDGKQQPD
+632 DIVIDGQQMPSR
-643 VVVPDDGLLQLN
+643 VVPPTGVIKLDGKANVITVGLPYTTK
-655 GSGNN
+655 
-660 IKIGLPFT
+660 IKI
-668 SKIRVPSVEMQMQDG
+668 PSVEQQINDG

-692 SRVVLRVY
+692 LRVVLRMY

-736 GMNYSTD
+736 GINYSTD

-764 VEIGGGLKDVPG
+764 VEIGGGLRDVPG

>member
-18 SPDVSSRFDLDQ
+18 SPDVSSRFDLEQ

-89 IRVWDFGIYTG
+89 IRVWNYGIYTG
-100 IEIETP
+100 IEVTTP
-106 FDSEILYN
+106 FTSDILFD
-114 LNCSQSGDVM
+114 LNCNQSGDVM

-136 SRHSNTDWRFE
+136 SRYSDTDWRMST
-147 AYKLTEQPY
+147 YKLTEQPY
-156 ETINTDVD
+156 DEINTDNGHTL
-164 STVLIT
+164 TVN
-170 GDTLT
+170 GDTITSTKDL
-175 ATNDMFTAD
+175 FTQD
-184 MVNSVMQIEH
+184 MVGSVIQIAYYVEAVHTKSAGEVVEKKVKRYMQAQTIE
-194 FMKAV
+194 K
-199 TTSEVGKVI
+199 TYNNINYNVGA
-208 KRTEFVW
+208 
-215 DSNGEHGHDVTTT
+215 
-228 EYTNIDYTTK
+228 
-238 QFSTDEDVSW
+238 FSTDTELSW

-255 WSGTAYI
+255 WEGTV
-262 KISNDKGKTWKD
+262 KLQISNNDGQTWKD
-274 YRVYTS
+274 YRTYTS
-280 QNDYNVTDTGKI
+280 KNDYNVTDTGKI
-292 VPSAMLKI
+292 EAGARLKYVSDI
-300 ETDLKSGTINIDL
+300 KSGSVNCDL
-313 SFMPYTNYGIVEIK
+313 SIMPFTQYGIVEIK
-327 EFIDSKHV
+327 SVTDAKNA
-335 KVNVLNGVVENEAT
+335 KVNVLNGIKEGEP
-349 SKWKLGSWSRGNG
+349 SYQWKLGSWNRGRG

-377 ATNKNPNYIW
+377 ATDSKPNFIW
-387 MSRTGDYPN
+387 FSRTGDYPN

-409 SSITLPVINR
+409 SAITLPVINR
-419 KMYEI
+419 KMCEI

-443 VSGDKT
+443 VRGDKT

-508 KTRVRGYL
+508 KTLVKGHL
-516 TITSAYAQDPD
+516 AVTSAYAQDPD
-527 SIIYYIRNDGE
+527 SIIYYVRDDGQL
-538 INCLTYIPEQKV
+538 NCLTYIPEQKV
-550 YGWSHWVT
+550 YGWSHFVT
-558 NGKYLY
+558 NGKYRY
-564 CESVSEGEQDSLYT
+564 VESVAEGEQDTIYFVVDRVINNKS
-578 LVERI
+578 V
-583 LNGQK
+583 K
-588 VQCIE
+588 CIE
-593 RMVPLYSDDFNV
+593 RSIPLYTEDNSDV
-605 FLDCYIE
+605 FLDCYVKVANSI
-612 FKSDN
+612 KTDY
-617 QIDNINVPHLSGQKV
+617 INAPHLVGQMV
-632 QVVIDGKQQPD
+632 GIVIDGQQMPSR
-643 VVVPDDGLLQLN
+643 VVPPTGVIKLDGKANVITVGLPYTTK
-655 GSGNN
+655 
-660 IKIGLPFT
+660 IKI
-668 SKIRVPSVEMQMQDG
+668 PSVEQQINDG

-692 SRVVLRVY
+692 SRVVLRMY

-736 GMNYSTD
+736 GINYSTD

-764 VEIGGGLKDVPG
+764 VEIGGGLRDVPG

>member
-18 SPDVSSRFDLDQ
+18 SPDVSSRFDLEQ

-89 IRVWDFGIYTG
+89 IRVWNYGIYTG
-100 IEIETP
+100 IEVTTP
-106 FDSEILYN
+106 FTSDILFD

-136 SRHSNTDWRFE
+136 SRYSDIDWRMS

-156 ETINTDVD
+156 DEINTDNGHTL
-164 STVLIT
+164 TVN
-170 GDTLT
+170 GDTITSTKDL
-175 ATNDMFTAD
+175 FTQD
-184 MVNSVMQIEH
+184 MVGSVIQIAYYIEAVHTKSAGEVIEKKVKRYMQPQTIE
-194 FMKAV
+194 K
-199 TTSEVGKVI
+199 TYNNINYNVG
-208 KRTEFVW
+208 T
-215 DSNGEHGHDVTTT
+215 
-228 EYTNIDYTTK
+228 Y
-238 QFSTDEDVSW
+238 STDTELSW

-255 WSGTAYI
+255 WEGTV
-262 KISNDKGKTWKD
+262 KLQISNNDGQTWKD
-274 YRVYTS
+274 YRTYTS
-280 QNDYNVTDTGKI
+280 NKDYNVTDTGKI
-292 VPSAMLKI
+292 EVGARLKYVSDI
-300 ETDLKSGTINIDL
+300 KSGSVNCDL
-313 SFMPYTNYGIVEIK
+313 SIMPFTQYGIVEIK
-327 EFIDSKHV
+327 SVTDAKNAQ
-335 KVNVLNGVVENEAT
+335 VNVLNGIKEGEP
-349 SKWKLGSWSRGNG
+349 SYQWKLGSWNKGRG

-377 ATNKNPNYIW
+377 ATDSKPNFIW
-387 MSRTGDYPN
+387 FSRTGDYPN

-409 SSITLPVINR
+409 SAITLPVINR
-419 KMYEI
+419 KMCEI

-508 KTRVRGYL
+508 KTLVKGHVAV
-516 TITSAYAQDPD
+516 TSAYAQDPD
-527 SIIYYIRNDGE
+527 SIIYYVRDDGQL
-538 INCLTYIPEQKV
+538 NCLTYIPEQKV
-550 YGWSHWVT
+550 YGWSHFVT
-558 NGKYLY
+558 NGKYRY
-564 CESVSEGEQDSLYT
+564 VESVAEGEQDTIYFVVDRVINNKS
-578 LVERI
+578 V
-583 LNGQK
+583 K
-588 VQCIE
+588 CIE
-593 RMVPLYSDDFNV
+593 RSIPLYTEDNSDV
-605 FLDCYIE
+605 FLDCYVKVVNSI
-612 FKSDN
+612 KTDY
-617 QIDNINVPHLSGQKV
+617 INAPHLVGQMV
-632 QVVIDGKQQPD
+632 DIVVDGQQMPSRVVPPTGVIELDGKAN
-643 VVVPDDGLLQLN
+643 VITV
-655 GSGNN
+655 
-660 IKIGLPFT
+660 GLPYT
-668 SKIRVPSVEMQMQDG
+668 TKIRVPSVEMQMQDG

-692 SRVVLRVY
+692 SRVVLRMY

-710 FDRMDDITLPPNELF
+710 FDKMDDITLPPNELF

-736 GMNYSTD
+736 GINYSTD

-764 VEIGGGLKDVPG
+764 VEIGGGLRDVPG

>member
-1 MSNPIYISQLA
+1 MSNPLYISQLA

-18 SPDVSSRFDLDQ
+18 SPDVSSRFDLEQ

-89 IRVWDFGIYTG
+89 IRVWNYGIYTG
-100 IEIETP
+100 IEVTTP
-106 FDSEILYN
+106 FTSDILFD
-114 LNCSQSGDVM
+114 LNCNQSGDVM

-136 SRHSNTDWRFE
+136 SRYSDTDWRMST
-147 AYKLTEQPY
+147 YKLTEQPY
-156 ETINTDVD
+156 DEINTDNGHTL
-164 STVLIT
+164 TVN
-170 GDTLT
+170 GDTITSTKDL
-175 ATNDMFTAD
+175 FTQD
-184 MVNSVMQIEH
+184 MVGSVIQIAYYVEAVHTKTAGEVVEKKVKRYMQAQTIE
-194 FMKAV
+194 K
-199 TTSEVGKVI
+199 TYNNINYNVGA
-208 KRTEFVW
+208 
-215 DSNGEHGHDVTTT
+215 
-228 EYTNIDYTTK
+228 
-238 QFSTDEDVSW
+238 FSTDTELSW

-255 WSGTAYI
+255 WEGTV
-262 KISNDKGKTWKD
+262 KLQISNNDGQTWKD
-274 YRVYTS
+274 YRTYTS
-280 QNDYNVTDTGKI
+280 KNDYNVTDTGKI
-292 VPSAMLKI
+292 EAGARLKYVSDI
-300 ETDLKSGTINIDL
+300 KSGSVNCDL
-313 SFMPYTNYGIVEIK
+313 SIMPFTQYGIVEIK
-327 EFIDSKHV
+327 SVTDAKNA
-335 KVNVLNGVVENEAT
+335 KVNVLNGIKEGEP
-349 SKWKLGSWSRGNG
+349 SYQWKLGSWNRGRG

-377 ATNKNPNYIW
+377 ATDSKPNFIW
-387 MSRTGDYPN
+387 FSRTGDYPN

-409 SSITLPVINR
+409 SAITLPVINR
-419 KMYEI
+419 KMCEI

-443 VSGDKT
+443 VRGDKT

-508 KTRVRGYL
+508 KTLVKGHL
-516 TITSAYAQDPD
+516 AVTSAYAQDPD
-527 SIIYYIRNDGE
+527 SIIYYVRDDGQL
-538 INCLTYIPEQKV
+538 NCLTYIPEQKV
-550 YGWSHWVT
+550 YGWSHFVT
-558 NGKYLY
+558 NGKYRY
-564 CESVSEGEQDSLYT
+564 VESVAEGEQDTIYFVVDRVINNKS
-578 LVERI
+578 V
-583 LNGQK
+583 K
-588 VQCIE
+588 CIE
-593 RMVPLYSDDFNV
+593 RSIPLYTEDNSDV
-605 FLDCYIE
+605 FLDCYVKVANSI
-612 FKSDN
+612 KTDY
-617 QIDNINVPHLSGQKV
+617 INAPHLVGQMV
-632 QVVIDGKQQPD
+632 DIVIDGQQMPSR
-643 VVVPDDGLLQLN
+643 VVPPTGVIKLDGKANVITVGLPYTTK
-655 GSGNN
+655 
-660 IKIGLPFT
+660 IKI
-668 SKIRVPSVEMQMQDG
+668 PSVEQQINDG

-692 SRVVLRVY
+692 SRVVLRMY

-736 GMNYSTD
+736 GINYSTD

-764 VEIGGGLKDVPG
+764 VEIGGGLRDVPG

>member
-18 SPDVSSRFDLDQ
+18 SPDVSSRFDLEQ

-89 IRVWDFGIYTG
+89 IRVWNYGIYTG
-100 IEIETP
+100 IEVTTP
-106 FDSEILYN
+106 FTSDILFD
-114 LNCSQSGDVM
+114 LNCNQSGDVM

-136 SRHSNTDWRFE
+136 SRYSDTDWRMST
-147 AYKLTEQPY
+147 YKLTEQPY
-156 ETINTDVD
+156 DEINTDNGHTL
-164 STVLIT
+164 TVN
-170 GDTLT
+170 GDTITSTKDL
-175 ATNDMFTAD
+175 FTQD
-184 MVNSVMQIEH
+184 MVGSVIQIAYYVEAVHTKSAGEVVEKKVKRYMQAQTIE
-194 FMKAV
+194 K
-199 TTSEVGKVI
+199 TYNNINYNVGA
-208 KRTEFVW
+208 
-215 DSNGEHGHDVTTT
+215 
-228 EYTNIDYTTK
+228 
-238 QFSTDEDVSW
+238 FSTDTELSW
-248 KFTTHGT
+248 KFITHGT
-255 WSGTAYI
+255 WEGTV
-262 KISNDKGKTWKD
+262 KLQISNNDGQTWKD
-274 YRVYTS
+274 YRTYTS
-280 QNDYNVTDTGKI
+280 KNDYNVTDTGKI
-292 VPSAMLKI
+292 EAGARLKYVSDI
-300 ETDLKSGTINIDL
+300 KSGSVNCDL
-313 SFMPYTNYGIVEIK
+313 SIMPFTQYGIVEIK
-327 EFIDSKHV
+327 SVTDAKNA
-335 KVNVLNGVVENEAT
+335 KVNVLNGIKEGEP
-349 SKWKLGSWSRGNG
+349 SYQWKLGSWNRGRG

-377 ATNKNPNYIW
+377 ATDSKPNFIW
-387 MSRTGDYPN
+387 FSRTGDYPN

-409 SSITLPVINR
+409 SAITLPVINR
-419 KMYEI
+419 KMCEI

-443 VSGDKT
+443 VRGDKT

-508 KTRVRGYL
+508 KTLVKGHL
-516 TITSAYAQDPD
+516 AVTSAYAQDPD
-527 SIIYYIRNDGE
+527 SIIYYVRDDGQL
-538 INCLTYIPEQKV
+538 NCLTYIPEQKV
-550 YGWSHWVT
+550 YGWSHFVT
-558 NGKYLY
+558 NGKYRY
-564 CESVSEGEQDSLYT
+564 VESVAEGEQDTIYFVVDRVINNKS
-578 LVERI
+578 V
-583 LNGQK
+583 K
-588 VQCIE
+588 CIE
-593 RMVPLYSDDFNV
+593 RSIPLYTEDNSDV
-605 FLDCYIE
+605 FLDCYVKVANSI
-612 FKSDN
+612 KTDY
-617 QIDNINVPHLSGQKV
+617 INAPHLVGQMV
-632 QVVIDGKQQPD
+632 DIVIDGQQMPSR
-643 VVVPDDGLLQLN
+643 VVPPTGVIKLDGKANVITVGLPYTTK
-655 GSGNN
+655 
-660 IKIGLPFT
+660 IKIPN
-668 SKIRVPSVEMQMQDG
+668 VEQQINDG

-692 SRVVLRVY
+692 SRVVLRMY

-736 GMNYSTD
+736 GINYSTD

-764 VEIGGGLKDVPG
+764 VEIGGGLRDVPG

>member
-18 SPDVSSRFDLDQ
+18 SPDVSSRFDLEQ

-89 IRVWDFGIYTG
+89 IRVWNYGIYTG
-100 IEIETP
+100 IEVTTP
-106 FDSEILYN
+106 FTSDILFD
-114 LNCSQSGDVM
+114 LNCNQSGDVM

-136 SRHSNTDWRFE
+136 SRYSDTDWRMST
-147 AYKLTEQPY
+147 YKLTEQPY
-156 ETINTDVD
+156 DEINTDNGHTL
-164 STVLIT
+164 TVN
-170 GDTLT
+170 GDTITSTKDL
-175 ATNDMFTAD
+175 FTQD
-184 MVNSVMQIEH
+184 MVGSVIQIAYYVEAVHTKSAGEVVEKKVKRYMQAQTIE
-194 FMKAV
+194 K
-199 TTSEVGKVI
+199 TY
-208 KRTEFVW
+208 
-215 DSNGEHGHDVTTT
+215 N
-228 EYTNIDYTTK
+228 NINYNVEA
-238 QFSTDEDVSW
+238 FSTDTELSW

-255 WSGTAYI
+255 WEGTV
-262 KISNDKGKTWKD
+262 KLQISNNDGQTWKD
-274 YRVYTS
+274 YRTYTS
-280 QNDYNVTDTGKI
+280 KNDYNVTDTGKI
-292 VPSAMLKI
+292 EAGARLKYVSDI
-300 ETDLKSGTINIDL
+300 KSGSVNCDL
-313 SFMPYTNYGIVEIK
+313 SIMPFTQYGIVEIK
-327 EFIDSKHV
+327 SVTDAKNA
-335 KVNVLNGVVENEAT
+335 KVNVLNGIKEGEP
-349 SKWKLGSWSRGNG
+349 SYQWKLGSWNRGRG

-377 ATNKNPNYIW
+377 ATDSKPNFIW
-387 MSRTGDYPN
+387 FSRTGDYPN

-409 SSITLPVINR
+409 SAITLPVINR
-419 KMYEI
+419 KMCEI

-443 VSGDKT
+443 VRGDKT

-508 KTRVRGYL
+508 KTLVKGHL
-516 TITSAYAQDPD
+516 AVTSAYAQDPD
-527 SIIYYIRNDGE
+527 SIIYYVRDDGQL
-538 INCLTYIPEQKV
+538 NCLTYIPEQKV
-550 YGWSHWVT
+550 YGWSHFVT
-558 NGKYLY
+558 NGKYRY
-564 CESVSEGEQDSLYT
+564 VESVAEGEQDTIYFVVDRVINNKS
-578 LVERI
+578 V
-583 LNGQK
+583 K
-588 VQCIE
+588 CIE
-593 RMVPLYSDDFNV
+593 RSIPLYTEDNSDV
-605 FLDCYIE
+605 FLDCYVKVANSIE
-612 FKSDN
+612 TDY
-617 QIDNINVPHLSGQKV
+617 INAPHLVGQMV
-632 QVVIDGKQQPD
+632 DIVIDGQQMPSR
-643 VVVPDDGLLQLN
+643 VVPPTGVIKLDGKANVITVGLPYTTK
-655 GSGNN
+655 
-660 IKIGLPFT
+660 IKI
-668 SKIRVPSVEMQMQDG
+668 PSVEQQINDG

-692 SRVVLRVY
+692 SRVVLRMY

-736 GMNYSTD
+736 GINYSTD

-764 VEIGGGLKDVPG
+764 VEIGGGLRDVPG

>member
-18 SPDVSSRFDLDQ
+18 SPDVSSRFDLEQ

-89 IRVWDFGIYTG
+89 IRVWNYGIYTG
-100 IEIETP
+100 IEVTTP
-106 FDSEILYN
+106 FTSDILFD
-114 LNCSQSGDVM
+114 LNCNQSGDVM

-136 SRHSNTDWRFE
+136 SRYSDTDWRMST
-147 AYKLTEQPY
+147 YKLTEQPY
-156 ETINTDVD
+156 DEINTDNGHTL
-164 STVLIT
+164 TVN
-170 GDTLT
+170 GDTITSTKDL
-175 ATNDMFTAD
+175 FTQD
-184 MVNSVMQIEH
+184 MVGSVIQIAYYVEAVHTKSVGEVVEKKVKRYMQAQTIE
-194 FMKAV
+194 KNYNNINYN
-199 TTSEVGKVI
+199 VGA
-208 KRTEFVW
+208 
-215 DSNGEHGHDVTTT
+215 
-228 EYTNIDYTTK
+228 
-238 QFSTDEDVSW
+238 FSTDTELSW

-255 WSGTAYI
+255 WEGTV
-262 KISNDKGKTWKD
+262 KLQISNNDGQTWKD
-274 YRVYTS
+274 YRTYTS
-280 QNDYNVTDTGKI
+280 KNDYNVTDTGKI
-292 VPSAMLKI
+292 EAGARLKYVSDI
-300 ETDLKSGTINIDL
+300 KSGSVNCDL
-313 SFMPYTNYGIVEIK
+313 SIMPFTQYGIVEIK
-327 EFIDSKHV
+327 SVTDAKNA
-335 KVNVLNGVVENEAT
+335 KVNVLNGIKEGEP
-349 SKWKLGSWSRGNG
+349 SYQWKLGSWNRGRG

-377 ATNKNPNYIW
+377 ATDSKPNFIW
-387 MSRTGDYPN
+387 FSRTGDYPN

-409 SSITLPVINR
+409 SAITLPVINR
-419 KMYEI
+419 KMCEI

-443 VSGDKT
+443 VRGDKT

-508 KTRVRGYL
+508 KTLVKGHL
-516 TITSAYAQDPD
+516 AVTSAYAQDPD
-527 SIIYYIRNDGE
+527 SIIYYVRDDGQL
-538 INCLTYIPEQKV
+538 NCLTYIPEQKV
-550 YGWSHWVT
+550 YGWSHFVT
-558 NGKYLY
+558 NGKYRY
-564 CESVSEGEQDSLYT
+564 VESVAEGEQDTIYFVVDRVINNKS
-578 LVERI
+578 V
-583 LNGQK
+583 K
-588 VQCIE
+588 CIE
-593 RMVPLYSDDFNV
+593 RSIPLYTEDNSDV
-605 FLDCYIE
+605 FLDCYVKVANSI
-612 FKSDN
+612 KTDY
-617 QIDNINVPHLSGQKV
+617 INAPHLVGQMV
-632 QVVIDGKQQPD
+632 DIVIDGQQMPSR
-643 VVVPDDGLLQLN
+643 VVPPTGVIKLDGKANVITVGLPYTTK
-655 GSGNN
+655 
-660 IKIGLPFT
+660 IKIPN
-668 SKIRVPSVEMQMQDG
+668 VEQQINDG

-692 SRVVLRVY
+692 SRVVLRMY

-736 GMNYSTD
+736 GINYSTD

-764 VEIGGGLKDVPG
+764 VEIGGGLRDVPG

>member
-18 SPDVSSRFDLDQ
+18 SPDVSSRFDLEQ

-89 IRVWDFGIYTG
+89 IRVWNYGIYTG
-100 IEIETP
+100 IEVTTP
-106 FDSEILYN
+106 FTSDILFD
-114 LNCSQSGDVM
+114 LNCNQSGDVM

-136 SRHSNTDWRFE
+136 SRYSDTDWRMST
-147 AYKLTEQPY
+147 YKLTEQPY
-156 ETINTDVD
+156 DEINTDNGHTL
-164 STVLIT
+164 TVN
-170 GDTLT
+170 GDTITSTKDL
-175 ATNDMFTAD
+175 FTQD
-184 MVNSVMQIEH
+184 MVGSVIQIAYYVEAVHTKSAGEVVEKKVKRYMQAQTIE
-194 FMKAV
+194 K
-199 TTSEVGKVI
+199 TY
-208 KRTEFVW
+208 
-215 DSNGEHGHDVTTT
+215 N
-228 EYTNIDYTTK
+228 NINYNVRA
-238 QFSTDEDVSW
+238 FSTDTELSW

-255 WSGTAYI
+255 WEGTV
-262 KISNDKGKTWKD
+262 KLQISNNDGQTWKD
-274 YRVYTS
+274 YRTYTS
-280 QNDYNVTDTGKI
+280 KNDYNVTDTGKI
-292 VPSAMLKI
+292 EAGSRLKYVSDI
-300 ETDLKSGTINIDL
+300 KSGSVNCDL
-313 SFMPYTNYGIVEIK
+313 SIMPFTQYGIVEIK
-327 EFIDSKHV
+327 SVTDAKNA
-335 KVNVLNGVVENEAT
+335 KVNVLNGIKEGEP
-349 SKWKLGSWSRGNG
+349 SYQWKLGSWNRGKG

-377 ATNKNPNYIW
+377 ATDSKPNFIW
-387 MSRTGDYPN
+387 FSRTGDYPN

-409 SSITLPVINR
+409 SAITLPVINR
-419 KMYEI
+419 KMCEI

-443 VSGDKT
+443 VRGDKT

-508 KTRVRGYL
+508 KTLVKGHL
-516 TITSAYAQDPD
+516 AVTSAYAQDPD
-527 SIIYYIRNDGE
+527 SIIYYVRDDGQL
-538 INCLTYIPEQKV
+538 NCLTYIPEQKV
-550 YGWSHWVT
+550 YGWSHFVT
-558 NGKYLY
+558 NGKYRY
-564 CESVSEGEQDSLYT
+564 VESVAEGEQDTIYFVVDRVINNKS
-578 LVERI
+578 V
-583 LNGQK
+583 K
-588 VQCIE
+588 CIE
-593 RMVPLYSDDFNV
+593 RSIPLYTEDNSDV
-605 FLDCYIE
+605 FLDCYVKVANSI
-612 FKSDN
+612 KTDY
-617 QIDNINVPHLSGQKV
+617 INAPHLVGQMV
-632 QVVIDGKQQPD
+632 DIVIDGQQMPSR
-643 VVVPDDGLLQLN
+643 VVPPTGVIKLDGKANVITVGLPYTTK
-655 GSGNN
+655 
-660 IKIGLPFT
+660 IKIPN
-668 SKIRVPSVEMQMQDG
+668 VEQQINDG

-692 SRVVLRVY
+692 SRVVLRMY

-736 GMNYSTD
+736 GINYSTD

-764 VEIGGGLKDVPG
+764 VEIGGGLRDVPG

>member
-1 MSNPIYISQLA
+1 MSNPLYISQLA

-18 SPDVSSRFDLDQ
+18 SPDVSSRFDLEQ

-80 FMLEFGDKY
+80 FMLEFGHLY
-89 IRVWDFGIYTG
+89 IRVWRNGEYTNL
-100 IEIETP
+100 EINTP
-106 FDSEILYN
+106 FEDEIIN
-114 LNCSQSGDVM
+114 DLNIIQSGDVM

-136 SRHSNTDWRFE
+136 SRYSDTDWRMS

-156 ETINTDVD
+156 DEINTDNGHTL
-164 STVLIT
+164 TVN
-170 GDTLT
+170 GDTITSTKDL
-175 ATNDMFTAD
+175 FTQD
-184 MVNSVMQIEH
+184 MVGSVAQIAYYIEAVH
-194 FMKAV
+194 TTQSGEAVEKKYGVGRFSKREKAV
-199 TTSEVGKVI
+199 Y
-208 KRTEFVW
+208 
-215 DSNGEHGHDVTTT
+215 N
-228 EYTNIDYTTK
+228 NIDYNVER
-238 QFSTDEDVSW
+238 FSTDVELSW

-255 WSGTAYI
+255 WEGTVKI
-262 KISNDKGKTWKD
+262 QISNNDGQTWKD
-274 YRVYTS
+274 YRTYTS
-280 QNDYNVTDTGKI
+280 NKDYNVTDSGKI
-292 VPSAMLKI
+292 EAGARLKYI
-300 ETDLKSGTINIDL
+300 SDIKSGSVNCDL
-313 SFMPYTNYGIVEIK
+313 SILPFMQY
-327 EFIDSKHV
+327 
-335 KVNVLNGVVENEAT
+335 GVVEIVSVEN
-349 SKWKLGSWSRGNG
+349 SKTAKVNILNGIKEGEPSHQWKLGSWNRGNG

-377 ATNKNPNYIW
+377 ATNKKPNYIW
-387 MSRTGDYPN
+387 MSWTGDYPN

-409 SSITLPVINR
+409 SAITLPVINR
-419 KMYEI
+419 KMCEI
-424 RHLVPAN
+424 RHLIPAN

-550 YGWSHWVT
+550 YGWSHFVT

-564 CESVSEGEQDSLYT
+564 CESVSEGEQDSIYI
-578 LVERI
+578 LVERT
-583 LNGQK
+583 LQGKK
-588 VQCIE
+588 VKCIE
-593 RMVPLYSDDFNV
+593 RMVPLYSDDVNV
-605 FLDCYIE
+605 FLDCYVE
-612 FKSDN
+612 FKSSN
-617 QIDNINVPHLSGQKV
+617 AIDSINIPHLSGQTV
-632 QVVIDGKQQPD
+632 QVVIDDNQQQD

-655 GSGNN
+655 VSGSH

-692 SRVVLRVY
+692 SRVVLRMY
-700 KSFGGKVGRT
+700 KSFGGKVGHT

-736 GMNYSTD
+736 GVNYSTD

-764 VEIGGGLKDVPG
+764 VEIGGGLRDVPG